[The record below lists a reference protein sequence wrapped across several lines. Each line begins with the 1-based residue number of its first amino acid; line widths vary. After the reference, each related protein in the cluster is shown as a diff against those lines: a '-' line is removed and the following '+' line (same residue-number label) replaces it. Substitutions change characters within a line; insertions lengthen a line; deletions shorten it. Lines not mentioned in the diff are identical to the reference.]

1 MKKLALLLLLLS
13 SLISFSQL
21 SNRHWIP
28 PLHSRDNSAISD
40 QYIYM
45 STNETTPFQVIATDG
60 NGTPY
65 AGSPFTI
72 SASTPASF
80 AVGTGQPTK
89 MFLSLSD
96 VNTVVTGKGVMLQ
109 GTKDFYVSFRMRH
122 ASHAETII
130 SKGKPGIGTSFRL
143 GCTINE
149 SQDNRKNF
157 VASVMATENNTSVT
171 LSNYNTG
178 VIFSSGTGNITADT
192 QTYTLNAG
200 QCIVF
205 SGYSNVTA
213 NLDGIIGGLITS
225 DKPVAVNTGNVL
237 GGNTNGNGDITL
249 DQIVSATQIGTDYI
263 FIEGNGISTIENPL
277 IVAHENNTAIF
288 VNGSAT
294 PVTTLNAGQYYL
306 VPNSYYQGTNNSN
319 IFVHASKPVF
329 AYQLLAGGSGA
340 ATCGLNFIPPLSC
353 FFQNSVNIPNVNQ
366 IGSTNYTADLMMLTY
381 SNATIS
387 INGVAVPT
395 SQAQAVLG
403 NTDWVS
409 YRVANQSGNLNVT
422 STGPLAVGVFGNAG
436 LTGAVGFAGYYSG
449 FGSTPQDTNVSVC
462 SNSTK
467 DLFTVITGNP
477 GTGGTWSLP
486 TGGAPLNG
494 NIFNPA
500 INLPGEYIYT
510 FTKSCN
516 TSLTTIS
523 VKVNVT
529 IQQIKNT
536 GVSTTTSSCVTT
548 PSYNLFSLL
557 GSTAEVGGTWSPTL
571 TSGTGIFNPAVDA
584 GGIYTYSF
592 TATGVCP
599 VVSST
604 VNVNNS
610 LVPVINTITDYSKC
624 DDAVDGSATNG
635 TATFDLTLKNSEA
648 LGTQTGVN
656 VTYHTSQSDANLG
669 QNGITTINTGNRIIY
684 VRLTIA
690 ASGCYLTTSF
700 NLVVNPVQTITTQ
713 PLATQDICIGGDVTP
728 FSIAYSGGL
737 GTPSVQ
743 WYSSAT
749 NSNTGGTIISG
760 ATSTTY
766 TPPTFTTAGDYY
778 YYAKVTSSGLDCGSV
793 ASNTALV
800 HVVQDPTVTITPAT
814 QIICQGATATDL
826 VATPSGGVGT
836 YSYQWYNSPA
846 NTIIVGATNTSY
858 TPSSAIVG
866 TLSYYCVITQTGLA
880 CSVTSP
886 IVSVQVVDVPIVT
899 TQPQATQTVCLNGT
913 PINLSISLS
922 NGTGT
927 PTYQWYS
934 NTVNALGGT
943 SIAGASAST
952 YTPPTTSTGTIYY
965 YCIATYADGGC
976 GLVTSNIVQV
986 IVNPIQTVTP
996 QPLASQDICI
1006 GGLIAP
1012 LVVGYTGG
1020 VGTATYQ
1027 WYTNPGGLLI
1037 SGATSSSYTPGTFGT
1052 AGNNNYYATV
1062 TLSGSGCGSVAS
1074 TTALV
1079 RVVPD
1084 PTVTITPNTQII
1096 CQGATPTDLVV
1107 TPSGGVGTYSYQWF
1121 SSLTN
1126 TAITGA
1132 TNASY
1137 TPPTAT
1143 VGTLSYYCVI
1153 TQTGLACSVT
1163 SPLVSVQVVN
1173 NPSVSL
1179 QPLASQPICINN
1191 TPITLTTVF
1200 IDGTGTPTYQW
1211 YSNTVNSYTGAT
1223 LITGATTLSYTPITA
1238 VVRTLYYYCIATYAN
1253 GGCGT
1258 VSTNIAEVI
1267 VNPLPVINDVTIVQ
1281 CDDDLDAI
1289 TAFNLTVNNSQISAN
1304 AANETFTYYTSLA
1317 GASANPAYDLIT
1329 NPLAFTNTTPTLMYI
1344 WTRVTTINGCYRV
1357 ARITLRVAAPNIPS
1371 TYNITLPAVCDDYLD
1386 INGNNNANN
1395 NDRDGIATFNFSSTE
1410 PTIRALLPTT
1420 GTYYIKYYRNRA
1432 DALAQL
1438 NEITNLTNYRNI
1450 GYPSTQNIWVRVD
1463 SDISNTCY
1471 GLGPWV
1477 TLNVQAKPFAH
1488 PVTIPR
1494 QCDDNTDGIFNFNT
1508 ANLERDLLLGQTGVV
1523 VTYFDAANNPLRDSN
1538 NNLITSPFPA
1548 TFSSTSQTIRAVVTN
1563 TTPQA
1568 CWFDTTI
1575 QFIVD
1580 RSPVNFT
1587 IPTSLTS
1594 ICDDEIDPAT
1604 QNGQYNF
1611 TSSQAIHNIVT
1622 FGQPTGMVYE
1632 YYDEYNVLMSTPL
1645 PNPLPVT
1652 LTKNITVVVYNP
1664 INPTCRITKTLPFT
1678 VNPVPIIELESSE
1691 LVCSNDPTF
1700 FALLNAGITD
1710 GTPTTNYTYEWSLN
1724 GVVIPTATSNT
1735 LNVNTEGIYT
1745 VKVINSMGCFR
1756 IRTITVVASNAAQF
1770 NMPTI
1775 MDLSENNT
1783 VIINVTGLGNYVFS
1797 LDYPNGYQTI
1807 NIFTDVAPGTHTVY
1821 VKDLDGCGTSS
1832 QIINVIG
1839 IPKFFTPNAD
1849 GFNDTWNVLG
1859 LTSSKNYNTTIYIFD
1874 RYGKLLKELS
1884 PISKGWDGTFNGE
1897 PLPTDD
1903 YWYTI
1908 YFEDGRTEKG
1918 HFTLKR

>member
-1 MKKLALLLLLLS
+1 MKKLALLFLLLS

-21 SNRHWIP
+21 SNKHWIP
-28 PLHSRDNSAISD
+28 PLHSRDNTAISD

-45 STNETTPFQVIATDG
+45 STNETVPFQVTATDG

-72 SASTPASF
+72 SASTPAF
-80 AVGTGQPTK
+80 FTIGTGQPTK

-149 SQDNRKNF
+149 IQDNRKNF

-192 QTYTLNAG
+192 QNYILNAG

-213 NLDGIIGGLITS
+213 NLDGIIGGLITA
-225 DKPVAVNTGNVL
+225 DKPVAVNTGNAL
-237 GGNTNGNGDITL
+237 GGILNGQGDITL
-249 DQIVSATQIGTDYI
+249 DQIVSSTQIGTDYI
-263 FIEGNGISTIENPL
+263 FIEGNGTAAMENPL
-277 IVAHENNTAIF
+277 IVAHEDNTAIF

-319 IFVHASKPVF
+319 IYVRASKPVF
-329 AYQLLAGGSGA
+329 AYQLIGGGSSA
-340 ATCGLNFIPPLSC
+340 ATSGLNFIPPLSC
-353 FFQNSVNIPNVNQ
+353 FFQNSVNLPNVNQ
-366 IGSTNYTADLMMLTY
+366 IGSNSYTTDLMMLTY

-395 SQAQAVLG
+395 SQAQTVLG

-422 STGPLAVGVFGNAG
+422 STGPLAVGVFGFQG
-436 LTGAVGFAGYYSG
+436 TAVGFAGYYSG
-449 FGSTPQDTNVSVC
+449 FGSTPQDTNVSIC
-462 SNSTK
+462 SNSTR
-467 DLFTVITGNP
+467 DLFTVINGNP
-477 GTGGTWSLP
+477 GTGGTWTVP
-486 TGGAPLNG
+486 TGGSPLNG
-494 NIFNPA
+494 NIFDPA

-516 TSLTTIS
+516 TALTTIS
-523 VKVNVT
+523 VKVIVS
-529 IQQIKNT
+529 IQQIKNP
-536 GVSTTTSSCVTT
+536 GVSTNTSSCVTT

-557 GSTAEVGGTWSPTL
+557 GSTAEVGGTWSPAL
-571 TSGTGIFNPAVDA
+571 SSGTGMFNPAVDA

-592 TATGVCP
+592 PATGACP
-599 VVSST
+599 IASST

-610 LVPVINTITDYSKC
+610 VVPVINSISDFAKC

-635 TATFDLTLKNSEA
+635 TATFNLTLKNNEA

-669 QNGITTINTGNRIIY
+669 QNGITSINTGNRIIY
-684 VRLTIA
+684 VRLTMA
-690 ASGCYLTTSF
+690 ASGCHLTTTF

-713 PLATQDICIGGDVTP
+713 PLVTQDICIGGTITP
-728 FSIAYSGGL
+728 FTIAYSGGL
-737 GTPSVQ
+737 GTPTVQ
-743 WYSSAT
+743 WYSNNT
-749 NSNTGGTIISG
+749 NSNSNGTIISG
-760 ATSTTY
+760 ATTTTY

-778 YYAKVTSSGLDCGSV
+778 YYALVTYSGLDCGSV

-800 HVVQDPTVTITPAT
+800 HVVPDPTVTIIPNT
-814 QIICQGATATDL
+814 QIICQGTTPTDL
-826 VATPSGGVGT
+826 AVTPSGGVGT
-836 YSYQWYNSPA
+836 YSYQWY
-846 NTIIVGATNTSY
+846 
-858 TPSSAIVG
+858 
-866 TLSYYCVITQTGLA
+866 
-880 CSVTSP
+880 
-886 IVSVQVVDVPIVT
+886 D
-899 TQPQATQTVCLNGT
+899 
-913 PINLSISLS
+913 
-922 NGTGT
+922 
-927 PTYQWYS
+927 
-934 NTVNALGGT
+934 
-943 SIAGASAST
+943 
-952 YTPPTTSTGTIYY
+952 
-965 YCIATYADGGC
+965 
-976 GLVTSNIVQV
+976 
-986 IVNPIQTVTP
+986 
-996 QPLASQDICI
+996 
-1006 GGLIAP
+1006 
-1012 LVVGYTGG
+1012 
-1020 VGTATYQ
+1020 
-1027 WYTNPGGLLI
+1027 
-1037 SGATSSSYTPGTFGT
+1037 
-1052 AGNNNYYATV
+1052 
-1062 TLSGSGCGSVAS
+1062 
-1074 TTALV
+1074 
-1079 RVVPD
+1079 
-1084 PTVTITPNTQII
+1084 
-1096 CQGATPTDLVV
+1096 
-1107 TPSGGVGTYSYQWF
+1107 
-1121 SSLTN
+1121 SLTN
-1126 TAITGA
+1126 TAIAGA

-1137 TPPTAT
+1137 TPSTAS
-1143 VGTLSYYCVI
+1143 VGTLSYYCII
-1153 TQTGLACSVT
+1153 TQSGLACSVT
-1163 SPLVSVQVVN
+1163 SSLVSVQVVN
-1173 NPSVSL
+1173 NPSVSI

-1191 TPITLTTVF
+1191 TPITLTTAF

-1211 YSNTVNSYTGAT
+1211 YTNTVNANTGGTA
-1223 LITGATTLSYTPITA
+1223 ISGATTLSYTPITT
-1238 VVRTLYYYCIATYAN
+1238 VVGTLYYYCIATYAN

-1267 VNPLPVINDVTIVQ
+1267 VNPLPVINDITIVQ

-1289 TAFNLTVNNSQISAN
+1289 TAFNLTINNAQISSN
-1304 AANETFTYYTSLA
+1304 ASNETFTYFTSLA
-1317 GASANPAYDLIT
+1317 GASANPTFDEIT

-1344 WTRVTTINGCYRV
+1344 WTRVTTVNGCYRV

-1371 TYNITLPAVCDDYLD
+1371 TYNITMPAVCDDFLD

-1420 GTYYIKYYRNRA
+1420 GTYFIKYFRNRA
-1432 DALAQL
+1432 DALAQQ

-1450 GYPSTQNIWVRVD
+1450 GYPTTQNIWVRID

-1488 PVTIPR
+1488 TVTIPR
-1494 QCDDNTDGIFNFNT
+1494 KCDDNTDGIFNFNT
-1508 ANLERDLLLGQTGVV
+1508 ANLERDLLLGQTGVA
-1523 VTYFDAANNPLRDSN
+1523 VTYFDSSGNPLRDSN

-1548 TFSSTSQTIRAVVTN
+1548 TFSSTSQTIRALVTN

-1580 RSPVNFT
+1580 KSPIDFT
-1587 IPTSLTS
+1587 IPTTLTS
-1594 ICDDEIDPAT
+1594 ICDDEADPAT

-1611 TSSQAIHNIVT
+1611 TSSQAIHDIVT
-1622 FGQPTGMVYE
+1622 LNQPTGMVFE
-1632 YYDEYNVLMSTPL
+1632 YYDENNVLLSTPL
-1645 PNPLPVT
+1645 PNPLPVN
-1652 LTKNITVVVYNP
+1652 LTKNITVIVYNP
-1664 INPTCRITKTLPFT
+1664 INPTCKITKTLPFI
-1678 VNPVPIIELESSE
+1678 VNPVPVIELQTST

-1700 FALLNAGITD
+1700 FTLLDAGITN
-1710 GTPTTNYTYEWSLN
+1710 GTATSNYTYIWSKD
-1724 GVVIPTATSNT
+1724 GVVIPTATSYT
-1735 LNVNTEGIYT
+1735 LNVNAEGIYT
-1745 VKVINSMGCFR
+1745 VKVVNNLGCFR
-1756 IRTITVVASNAAQF
+1756 VRTITVIASDAAHF

-1775 MDLSENNT
+1775 MDLSDNNT

-1797 LDYPNGYQTI
+1797 LDSPNAYQTI
-1807 NIFTDVAPGTHTVY
+1807 NIFTDVPPGVHTVY

-1832 QIINVIG
+1832 QIIEVIG
-1839 IPKFFTPNAD
+1839 IPKFFTPNDD
-1849 GFNDTWNVLG
+1849 GFNDTWNVQG
-1859 LTSSKNYNTTIYIFD
+1859 LTTTKNYNTTIYIFD

-1908 YFEDGRTEKG
+1908 YFEDGRTSKG

>member
-1 MKKLALLLLLLS
+1 MKKLALLFLLLS

-21 SNRHWIP
+21 SNKHWIP
-28 PLHSRDNSAISD
+28 PLHSRDNTAISD

-45 STNETTPFQVIATDG
+45 STNETVPFQVTATDG

-72 SASTPASF
+72 SASTPAF
-80 AVGTGQPTK
+80 FTIGTGQPTK

-149 SQDNRKNF
+149 IQDNRKNF

-192 QTYTLNAG
+192 QNYILNAG

-213 NLDGIIGGLITS
+213 NLDGIIGGLITA
-225 DKPVAVNTGNVL
+225 DKPVAVNTGNAL
-237 GGNTNGNGDITL
+237 GGILNGQGDITL
-249 DQIVSATQIGTDYI
+249 DQIVSSTQIGTDYI
-263 FIEGNGISTIENPL
+263 FIEGNGTAAMENPL
-277 IVAHENNTAIF
+277 IVAHEDNTAIF

-319 IFVHASKPVF
+319 IYVRASKPVF
-329 AYQLLAGGSGA
+329 AYQLIGGGSSA
-340 ATCGLNFIPPLSC
+340 ATSGLNFIPPLSC
-353 FFQNSVNIPNVNQ
+353 FFQNSVNLPNVNQ
-366 IGSTNYTADLMMLTY
+366 IGSNSYTTDLMMLTY

-395 SQAQAVLG
+395 SQAQTVLG

-422 STGPLAVGVFGNAG
+422 STGPLAVGVFGFQG
-436 LTGAVGFAGYYSG
+436 TAVGFAGYYSG
-449 FGSTPQDTNVSVC
+449 FGSTPQDTNVSIC
-462 SNSTK
+462 SNSTR
-467 DLFTVITGNP
+467 DLFTVINGNP
-477 GTGGTWSLP
+477 GTGGTWTVP
-486 TGGAPLNG
+486 TGGSPLNG
-494 NIFNPA
+494 NIFDPA

-516 TSLTTIS
+516 TALTTIS
-523 VKVNVT
+523 VKVIVS
-529 IQQIKNT
+529 IQQIKNP
-536 GVSTTTSSCVTT
+536 GVSTNTSSCVTT

-557 GSTAEVGGTWSPTL
+557 GSTAEVGGTWSPAL
-571 TSGTGIFNPAVDA
+571 SSGTGMFNPAVDA

-592 TATGVCP
+592 PATGACP
-599 VVSST
+599 IASST

-610 LVPVINTITDYSKC
+610 VVPVINSISDFAKC

-635 TATFDLTLKNSEA
+635 TATFNLTLKNNEA

-669 QNGITTINTGNRIIY
+669 QNGITSINTGNRIIY
-684 VRLTIA
+684 VRLTMA
-690 ASGCYLTTSF
+690 ASGCHLTTTF

-713 PLATQDICIGGDVTP
+713 PLVTQDICIGGTITP
-728 FSIAYSGGL
+728 FTIANSGGL
-737 GTPSVQ
+737 GTPTVQ
-743 WYSSAT
+743 WYSNNT
-749 NSNTGGTIISG
+749 NSNSNGTIISG
-760 ATSTTY
+760 ATTTTY

-778 YYAKVTSSGLDCGSV
+778 YYALVTYSGLDCGSV

-800 HVVQDPTVTITPAT
+800 HVVPDPTVTIIPNT
-814 QIICQGATATDL
+814 QIICQGTTPTDL
-826 VATPSGGVGT
+826 AVTPSGGVGT
-836 YSYQWYNSPA
+836 YSYQWY
-846 NTIIVGATNTSY
+846 
-858 TPSSAIVG
+858 
-866 TLSYYCVITQTGLA
+866 
-880 CSVTSP
+880 
-886 IVSVQVVDVPIVT
+886 D
-899 TQPQATQTVCLNGT
+899 
-913 PINLSISLS
+913 
-922 NGTGT
+922 
-927 PTYQWYS
+927 
-934 NTVNALGGT
+934 
-943 SIAGASAST
+943 
-952 YTPPTTSTGTIYY
+952 
-965 YCIATYADGGC
+965 
-976 GLVTSNIVQV
+976 
-986 IVNPIQTVTP
+986 
-996 QPLASQDICI
+996 
-1006 GGLIAP
+1006 
-1012 LVVGYTGG
+1012 
-1020 VGTATYQ
+1020 
-1027 WYTNPGGLLI
+1027 
-1037 SGATSSSYTPGTFGT
+1037 
-1052 AGNNNYYATV
+1052 
-1062 TLSGSGCGSVAS
+1062 
-1074 TTALV
+1074 
-1079 RVVPD
+1079 
-1084 PTVTITPNTQII
+1084 
-1096 CQGATPTDLVV
+1096 
-1107 TPSGGVGTYSYQWF
+1107 
-1121 SSLTN
+1121 SLTN
-1126 TAITGA
+1126 TAIAGA

-1137 TPPTAT
+1137 TPSTAS
-1143 VGTLSYYCVI
+1143 VGTLSYYCII
-1153 TQTGLACSVT
+1153 TQSGLACSVT
-1163 SPLVSVQVVN
+1163 SSLVSVQVVN
-1173 NPSVSL
+1173 NPSVSI

-1191 TPITLTTVF
+1191 TPITLTTAF

-1211 YSNTVNSYTGAT
+1211 YTNTVNANTGGTA
-1223 LITGATTLSYTPITA
+1223 ISGATTLSYTPITT
-1238 VVRTLYYYCIATYAN
+1238 VVGTLYYYCIATYAN

-1267 VNPLPVINDVTIVQ
+1267 VNPLPVINDITIVQ

-1289 TAFNLTVNNSQISAN
+1289 TAFNLTINNAQISSN
-1304 AANETFTYYTSLA
+1304 ASNETFTYFTSLA
-1317 GASANPAYDLIT
+1317 GASANPTFDEIT

-1344 WTRVTTINGCYRV
+1344 WTRVTTVNGCYRV

-1371 TYNITLPAVCDDYLD
+1371 TYNITMPAICDDFLD

-1420 GTYYIKYYRNRA
+1420 GTYFIKYFRNRA
-1432 DALAQL
+1432 DALAQQ

-1450 GYPSTQNIWVRVD
+1450 GYPTTQNIWVRID

-1488 PVTIPR
+1488 TVTIPR

-1508 ANLERDLLLGQTGVV
+1508 DNLERDLLLGQTGVA
-1523 VTYFDAANNPLRDSN
+1523 VTYFDSSGNPLRDSN

-1548 TFSSTSQTIRAVVTN
+1548 TFSSTSQTIRALVTN

-1580 RSPVNFT
+1580 KSPIDFT
-1587 IPTSLTS
+1587 IPTTLTS
-1594 ICDDEIDPAT
+1594 ICDDEADPAT

-1611 TSSQAIHNIVT
+1611 TSSQAIHDIVT
-1622 FGQPTGMVYE
+1622 LNQPTGMVFE
-1632 YYDEYNVLMSTPL
+1632 YYDENNVLLSTPL
-1645 PNPLPVT
+1645 PNPLPVN
-1652 LTKNITVVVYNP
+1652 LTKNITVIVYNP
-1664 INPTCRITKTLPFT
+1664 INPTCKITKTLPFI
-1678 VNPVPIIELESSE
+1678 VNPVPVIELQTST

-1700 FALLNAGITD
+1700 FTLLDAGITN
-1710 GTPTTNYTYEWSLN
+1710 GTATSNYTYIWSKD
-1724 GVVIPTATSNT
+1724 GVVIPTATSYT
-1735 LNVNTEGIYT
+1735 LNVNAEGIYT
-1745 VKVINSMGCFR
+1745 AKVVNNLGCFR
-1756 IRTITVVASNAAQF
+1756 VRTITVIASDAAHF

-1775 MDLSENNT
+1775 MDLSDNNT

-1797 LDYPNGYQTI
+1797 LDYPNAYQTI
-1807 NIFTDVAPGTHTVY
+1807 NIFTDVPPGVHTVY

-1832 QIINVIG
+1832 QIIEVIG
-1839 IPKFFTPNAD
+1839 IPKFFTPNDD
-1849 GFNDTWNVLG
+1849 GFNDTWNVQG
-1859 LTSSKNYNTTIYIFD
+1859 LTTTKNYNTTIYIFD

-1908 YFEDGRTEKG
+1908 YFEDGRTSKG

>member
-1 MKKLALLLLLLS
+1 MKKLALLFLLLS

-21 SNRHWIP
+21 SNKHWIP
-28 PLHSRDNSAISD
+28 PLHSRDNTAISD

-45 STNETTPFQVIATDG
+45 STNETVPFQVTATDG

-72 SASTPASF
+72 SASTPAF
-80 AVGTGQPTK
+80 FTIGTGQPTK

-149 SQDNRKNF
+149 IQDNRKNF

-192 QTYTLNAG
+192 QNYILNAG

-213 NLDGIIGGLITS
+213 NLDGIIGGLITA
-225 DKPVAVNTGNVL
+225 DKPVAVNTGNAL
-237 GGNTNGNGDITL
+237 GGILNGQGDITL
-249 DQIVSATQIGTDYI
+249 DQIVSSTQIGTDYI
-263 FIEGNGISTIENPL
+263 FIEGNGTAAMENPL
-277 IVAHENNTAIF
+277 IVAHEDNTAIF

-319 IFVHASKPVF
+319 IYVRASKPVF
-329 AYQLLAGGSGA
+329 AYQLIGGGSSA
-340 ATCGLNFIPPLSC
+340 ATSGLNFIPPLSC
-353 FFQNSVNIPNVNQ
+353 FFQNSVNLPNVNQ
-366 IGSTNYTADLMMLTY
+366 IGSNSYTTDLMMLTY

-395 SQAQAVLG
+395 SQAQTVLG

-422 STGPLAVGVFGNAG
+422 STGPLAVGVFGFQG
-436 LTGAVGFAGYYSG
+436 TAVGFAGYYSG
-449 FGSTPQDTNVSVC
+449 FGSTPQDTNVSIC
-462 SNSTK
+462 SNSTR
-467 DLFTVITGNP
+467 DLFTVINGNP
-477 GTGGTWSLP
+477 GTGGTWTVP
-486 TGGAPLNG
+486 TGGSPLNG
-494 NIFNPA
+494 NIFDPA

-516 TSLTTIS
+516 TALTTIS
-523 VKVNVT
+523 VKVIVS
-529 IQQIKNT
+529 IQQIKNP
-536 GVSTTTSSCVTT
+536 GVSTNTSSCVTT

-557 GSTAEVGGTWSPTL
+557 GSTAEVGGTWSPAL
-571 TSGTGIFNPAVDA
+571 TSGTGVFNPAVDT

-592 TATGVCP
+592 PATGACP
-599 VVSST
+599 IASST

-610 LVPVINTITDYSKC
+610 VVPVINSISDFAKC

-635 TATFDLTLKNSEA
+635 TATFNLTLKNNEA

-669 QNGITTINTGNRIIY
+669 QNGITSINTGNRIIY
-684 VRLTIA
+684 VRLTMA
-690 ASGCYLTTSF
+690 ASGCHLTTTF

-713 PLATQDICIGGDVTP
+713 PLVTQDICIGGTITP
-728 FSIAYSGGL
+728 FTIANSGGL
-737 GTPSVQ
+737 GTPTVQ
-743 WYSSAT
+743 WYSNNT
-749 NSNTGGTIISG
+749 NSNSNGTIISG
-760 ATSTTY
+760 ATTTTY

-778 YYAKVTSSGLDCGSV
+778 YYALVTYSGLDCGSV

-800 HVVQDPTVTITPAT
+800 HVV
-814 QIICQGATATDL
+814 
-826 VATPSGGVGT
+826 
-836 YSYQWYNSPA
+836 
-846 NTIIVGATNTSY
+846 
-858 TPSSAIVG
+858 
-866 TLSYYCVITQTGLA
+866 
-880 CSVTSP
+880 
-886 IVSVQVVDVPIVT
+886 
-899 TQPQATQTVCLNGT
+899 
-913 PINLSISLS
+913 
-922 NGTGT
+922 
-927 PTYQWYS
+927 
-934 NTVNALGGT
+934 
-943 SIAGASAST
+943 
-952 YTPPTTSTGTIYY
+952 
-965 YCIATYADGGC
+965 
-976 GLVTSNIVQV
+976 
-986 IVNPIQTVTP
+986 
-996 QPLASQDICI
+996 
-1006 GGLIAP
+1006 
-1012 LVVGYTGG
+1012 
-1020 VGTATYQ
+1020 
-1027 WYTNPGGLLI
+1027 
-1037 SGATSSSYTPGTFGT
+1037 
-1052 AGNNNYYATV
+1052 
-1062 TLSGSGCGSVAS
+1062 
-1074 TTALV
+1074 
-1079 RVVPD
+1079 PD
-1084 PTVTITPNTQII
+1084 PTVTIIPNTQII
-1096 CQGATPTDLVV
+1096 CQGTTPTDLVV
-1107 TPSGGVGTYSYQWF
+1107 TPSGGVGTYSYQWYD
-1121 SSLTN
+1121 SLTN
-1126 TAITGA
+1126 TAIAGA

-1137 TPPTAT
+1137 TPSTAS
-1143 VGTLSYYCVI
+1143 VGTLSYYCII
-1153 TQTGLACSVT
+1153 TQSGLACSVT
-1163 SPLVSVQVVN
+1163 SSLVSVQVVN
-1173 NPSVSL
+1173 NPSVSI

-1191 TPITLTTVF
+1191 TPITLTTAF

-1211 YSNTVNSYTGAT
+1211 YTNTVNANTGGTA
-1223 LITGATTLSYTPITA
+1223 ISGATTLSYTPITT
-1238 VVRTLYYYCIATYAN
+1238 VVGTLYYYCIATYAN

-1267 VNPLPVINDVTIVQ
+1267 VNPLPVINDITIVQ

-1289 TAFNLTVNNSQISAN
+1289 TAFNLTINNAQISSN
-1304 AANETFTYYTSLA
+1304 ASNETFTYFTSLA
-1317 GASANPAYDLIT
+1317 GASANPTFDEIT

-1344 WTRVTTINGCYRV
+1344 WTRVTTVNGCYRV

-1371 TYNITLPAVCDDYLD
+1371 TYNITMPAVCDDFLD

-1420 GTYYIKYYRNRA
+1420 GTYFIKYFRNRA
-1432 DALAQL
+1432 DALAQQ

-1450 GYPSTQNIWVRVD
+1450 GYPTTQNIWVRID

-1488 PVTIPR
+1488 SVTIPR

-1508 ANLERDLLLGQTGVV
+1508 ANLERDLLLGQTGVA
-1523 VTYFDAANNPLRDSN
+1523 VTYFDSSGNPLRDSN

-1548 TFSSTSQTIRAVVTN
+1548 TFSSTSQTIRALVTN

-1580 RSPVNFT
+1580 KSPIDFT
-1587 IPTSLTS
+1587 IPTTLTS
-1594 ICDDEIDPAT
+1594 ICDDEADPAT

-1611 TSSQAIHNIVT
+1611 TSSQAIHDIVT
-1622 FGQPTGMVYE
+1622 LNQPTGMVFE
-1632 YYDEYNVLMSTPL
+1632 YYDENNVLLSTPL
-1645 PNPLPVT
+1645 PNPLPVN
-1652 LTKNITVVVYNP
+1652 LTKNITVIVYNP
-1664 INPTCRITKTLPFT
+1664 INPTCKITKTLPFI
-1678 VNPVPIIELESSE
+1678 VNPVPVIELQTST

-1700 FALLNAGITD
+1700 FTLLDAGITN
-1710 GTPTTNYTYEWSLN
+1710 GTATSNYTYIWSKD
-1724 GVVIPTATSNT
+1724 GVVIPTATSYT
-1735 LNVNTEGIYT
+1735 LNVNAEGIYT
-1745 VKVINSMGCFR
+1745 AKVVNNLGCFR
-1756 IRTITVVASNAAQF
+1756 VRTITVIASDAAHF

-1775 MDLSENNT
+1775 MDLSDNNT

-1797 LDYPNGYQTI
+1797 LDSPNAYQTI
-1807 NIFTDVAPGTHTVY
+1807 NIFTDVPPGVHTVY

-1832 QIINVIG
+1832 QIIEVIG
-1839 IPKFFTPNAD
+1839 IPKFFTPNDD
-1849 GFNDTWNVLG
+1849 GFNDTWNVQG
-1859 LTSSKNYNTTIYIFD
+1859 LTTTKNYNTTIYIFD

-1908 YFEDGRTEKG
+1908 YFEDGRTSKG

>member
-1 MKKLALLLLLLS
+1 MKKLTLLFVLLS

-21 SNRHWIP
+21 SNKHWIP

-60 NGTPY
+60 SGTPY

-72 SASTPASF
+72 SASTPVSF
-80 AVGTGQPTK
+80 TIGTGQPTK

-96 VNTVVTGKGVMLQ
+96 VNTVVSGKGVLLQ
-109 GTKDFYVSFRMRH
+109 GPKDFYVSFRMRH

-192 QTYTLNAG
+192 QTFTLNAG
-200 QCIVF
+200 QCVVF

-213 NLDGIIGGLITS
+213 NLTGIIGGLITS
-225 DKPVAVNTGNVL
+225 DKPVAVNTGNAL
-237 GGNTNGNGDITL
+237 GGITNGRADLTL

-263 FIEGNGISTIENPL
+263 FIEGNGSSAMENPL
-277 IVAHENNTAIF
+277 IVAHEDNTAIF
-288 VNGSAT
+288 VNGSTAA
-294 PVTTLNAGQYYL
+294 VTTLNAGQYYL
-306 VPNSYYQGTNNSN
+306 VPNSYYQGINNSN
-319 IFVHASKPVF
+319 IYVRASKPVF
-329 AYQLLAGGSGA
+329 AYQLLGGGSDT
-340 ATCGLNFIPPLSC
+340 ATSGLNFIPPLSC
-353 FFQNSVNIPNVNQ
+353 FFQNSVNLPNVNQ
-366 IGSTNYTADLMMLTY
+366 IGSNTYTTDLMMLTY
-381 SNATIS
+381 SNAIIS

-395 SQAQAVLG
+395 SQAQTVLG

-409 YRVANQSGNLNVT
+409 YRVSNQSGNLNVT
-422 STGPLAVGVFGNAG
+422 STGPLAVGVFGFQG
-436 LTGAVGFAGYYSG
+436 TAVGFAGYYSG

-477 GTGGTWSLP
+477 GTGGTWSVP
-486 TGGAPLNG
+486 TGGSPLNG
-494 NIFNPA
+494 NIFDPA

-516 TSLTTIS
+516 TALTTIS
-523 VKVNVT
+523 VKVIVS
-529 IQQIKNT
+529 IQQIKNP

-557 GSTAEVGGTWSPTL
+557 GNTAEVGGTWSPTL
-571 TSGTGIFNPAVDA
+571 TSGTGVFNPAVDA

-592 TATGVCP
+592 PATGVCP
-599 VVSST
+599 VASST

-610 LVPVINTITDYSKC
+610 VVPVINTISDYAKC

-635 TATFDLTLKNSEA
+635 TATFNLTLKNNEV

-656 VTYHTSQSDANLG
+656 VTYHTSQNDANLG
-669 QNGITTINTGNRIIY
+669 QNGITSINTGNRIIY
-684 VRLTIA
+684 VRLTMA
-690 ASGCYLTTSF
+690 ASGCHLTTSF

-713 PLATQDICIGGDVTP
+713 PLATQDICVDGTVTP
-728 FSIAYSGGL
+728 FTIAYSGGL

-743 WYSSAT
+743 WYSNTT
-749 NSNTGGTIISG
+749 NSNTNGTIISG

-766 TPPTFTTAGDYY
+766 TPPTFTSTGDFY
-778 YYAKVTSSGLDCGSV
+778 YYAVVTYSGLDCGSV
-793 ASNTALV
+793 ASTTALV
-800 HVVQDPTVTITPAT
+800 RVVPDPTVTITPNT
-814 QIICQGATATDL
+814 QIICQGATPTDL
-826 VATPSGGVGT
+826 VVTPSGGVGT
-836 YSYQWYNSPA
+836 YSYQWFSSLT
-846 NTIIVGATNTSY
+846 NTAIAGATNASY
-858 TPSSAIVG
+858 TPPTATVG

-886 IVSVQVVDVPIVT
+886 IASVQVVDVPVVN
-899 TQPQATQTVCLNGT
+899 TQPQATQTVCLNGA
-913 PINLSISLS
+913 PINLAISLL

-943 SIAGASAST
+943 SILGATSPS
-952 YTPPTTSTGTIYY
+952 YTPLTTAIGTIYY

-976 GLVTSNIVQV
+976 GSVTSNIVQV

-996 QPLASQDICI
+996 QPLASQDICV
-1006 GGLIAP
+1006 GGTIAP
-1012 LVVGYTGG
+1012 LVVGYTDG

-1027 WYTNPGGLLI
+1027 WFTNPGGLI
-1037 SGATSSSYTPGTFGT
+1037 IAGATSSSYTPGTFGT
-1052 AGNNNYYATV
+1052 VGDYIYYATV

-1126 TAITGA
+1126 TAIAGA

-1137 TPPTAT
+1137 TPPTTT
-1143 VGTLSYYCVI
+1143 VGTISYYCVI

-1191 TPITLTTVF
+1191 TPVTLTTAF
-1200 IDGTGTPTYQW
+1200 NDGTGTPTYQW
-1211 YSNTVNSYTGAT
+1211 YSNTVNSYTGGT
-1223 LITGATTLSYTPITA
+1223 LISGETTLSYTPITS

-1289 TAFNLTVNNSQISAN
+1289 TAFNLTVNNNQISVD

-1317 GASANPAYDLIT
+1317 GASANPTYDEIT
-1329 NPLAFTNTTPTLMYI
+1329 NPLSFTNTTPTLMYI
-1344 WTRVTTINGCYRV
+1344 WTRVTTVNGCYRV

-1371 TYNITLPAVCDDYLD
+1371 TYNITLPAVCDDFLD

-1395 NDRDGIATFNFSSTE
+1395 NDRDGVATFNFSSTE

-1420 GTYYIKYYRNRA
+1420 GTYFIKYYRNRA

-1450 GYPSTQNIWVRVD
+1450 GYPSTQNIWVRID
-1463 SDISNTCY
+1463 SDILNTCY

-1488 PVTIPR
+1488 TVTIPR

-1508 ANLERDLLLGQTGVV
+1508 ANLERDLLLGQTGVA
-1523 VTYFDAANNPLRDSN
+1523 VTYFDASNNPLRDSN
-1538 NNLITSPFPA
+1538 NNLITSPFPG

-1580 RSPVNFT
+1580 KSPIDYT
-1587 IPTSLTS
+1587 IPASLTT
-1594 ICDDEIDPAT
+1594 ICDDETDPAL
-1604 QNGQYNF
+1604 QNGQYDF
-1611 TSSQAIHNIVT
+1611 TTSQAIHNIVT
-1622 FGQPTGMVYE
+1622 LGQPSGMVYE

-1664 INPTCRITKTLPFT
+1664 INPTCRITKTITFT
-1678 VNPVPIIELESSE
+1678 VNPVPVIELESSK

-1700 FALLNAGITD
+1700 FALLDAGITD
-1710 GTPTTNYTYEWSLN
+1710 GTPTTNYTYEWSLD
-1724 GVVIPTATSNT
+1724 GVVIPTATNYS

-1756 IRTITVVASNAAQF
+1756 TRTITVIASNAALF

-1775 MDLSENNT
+1775 MDLSDNNT

-1797 LDYPNGYQTI
+1797 LDYPNAYQTI
-1807 NIFTDVAPGTHTVY
+1807 NIFTDVAPGVHTVY
-1821 VKDLDGCGTSS
+1821 VKDLDGCGTTS

-1839 IPKFFTPNAD
+1839 IPKFFTPNGD
-1849 GFNDTWNVLG
+1849 GYNDTWNVLG
-1859 LTSSKNYNTTIYIFD
+1859 LTSSKNFNTTIYIFD

>member
-1 MKKLALLLLLLS
+1 MKKLTLLFVLLS

-21 SNRHWIP
+21 SNKHWIP

-60 NGTPY
+60 SGTPY

-72 SASTPASF
+72 SASTPVSF
-80 AVGTGQPTK
+80 TIGTGQPTK

-96 VNTVVTGKGVMLQ
+96 VNTVVSGKGVLLQ
-109 GTKDFYVSFRMRH
+109 GPKDFYVSFRMRH

-192 QTYTLNAG
+192 QTFTLNAG
-200 QCIVF
+200 QCVVF

-213 NLDGIIGGLITS
+213 NLTGIIGGLITS
-225 DKPVAVNTGNVL
+225 DKPVAVNTGNAL
-237 GGNTNGNGDITL
+237 GGITNGRADLTL

-263 FIEGNGISTIENPL
+263 FIEGNGSSAMENPL
-277 IVAHENNTAIF
+277 IVAHEDNTAIF
-288 VNGSAT
+288 VNGSTAA
-294 PVTTLNAGQYYL
+294 VTTLNAGQYYL
-306 VPNSYYQGTNNSN
+306 VPNSYYQGINNSN
-319 IFVHASKPVF
+319 IYVRASKPVF
-329 AYQLLAGGSGA
+329 AYQLLGGGSDT
-340 ATCGLNFIPPLSC
+340 ATSGLNFIPPLSC
-353 FFQNSVNIPNVNQ
+353 FFQNSVNLPNVNQ
-366 IGSTNYTADLMMLTY
+366 IGSNTYTTDLMMLTY
-381 SNATIS
+381 SNAIIS

-395 SQAQAVLG
+395 SQAQTVLG

-409 YRVANQSGNLNVT
+409 YRVSNQSGNLNVT
-422 STGPLAVGVFGNAG
+422 STGPLAVGVFGFQG
-436 LTGAVGFAGYYSG
+436 TAVGFAGYYSG

-477 GTGGTWSLP
+477 GTGGTWSVP
-486 TGGAPLNG
+486 TGGSPLNG
-494 NIFNPA
+494 NIFDPA

-516 TSLTTIS
+516 TALTTIS
-523 VKVNVT
+523 VKVIVS
-529 IQQIKNT
+529 IQQIKNP
-536 GVSTTTSSCVTT
+536 GISTTTSSCVTT

-557 GSTAEVGGTWSPTL
+557 GNTAEVGGTWSPTL
-571 TSGTGIFNPAVDA
+571 TSGTGVFNPAVDA

-592 TATGVCP
+592 PATGVCP
-599 VVSST
+599 VASST

-610 LVPVINTITDYSKC
+610 VVPVINTISDYAKC

-635 TATFDLTLKNSEA
+635 TATFNLTLKNNEV

-656 VTYHTSQSDANLG
+656 VTYHTSQNDANLG
-669 QNGITTINTGNRIIY
+669 QNGITSINTGNRIIY
-684 VRLTIA
+684 VRLTMA
-690 ASGCYLTTSF
+690 ASGCHLTTSF

-713 PLATQDICIGGDVTP
+713 PLATQDICVDGTVTP
-728 FSIAYSGGL
+728 FTIAYSGGL

-743 WYSSAT
+743 WYSNTT
-749 NSNTGGTIISG
+749 NSNTNGTIISG

-766 TPPTFTTAGDYY
+766 TPPTFTSTGDFY
-778 YYAKVTSSGLDCGSV
+778 YYAVVTYSGLDCGSV

-800 HVVQDPTVTITPAT
+800 RVVPDPTVTITPNT
-814 QIICQGATATDL
+814 QIICQGATPTDL
-826 VATPSGGVGT
+826 VVTPSGGVGT
-836 YSYQWYNSPA
+836 YSYQWFSSLT
-846 NTIIVGATNTSY
+846 NTAIAGATNASY
-858 TPSSAIVG
+858 TPPTTTVG

-886 IVSVQVVDVPIVT
+886 LASVQVVDVPVVN
-899 TQPQATQTVCLNGT
+899 TQPQATQTVCLNGA
-913 PINLSISLS
+913 PINLAISLL

-943 SIAGASAST
+943 SILGATSPS
-952 YTPPTTSTGTIYY
+952 YTPLTTATGTIYY

-976 GLVTSNIVQV
+976 GSVTSNIVQV

-996 QPLASQDICI
+996 QPLASQDICV
-1006 GGLIAP
+1006 GGTIAP
-1012 LVVGYTGG
+1012 LVVGYTDG

-1027 WYTNPGGLLI
+1027 WYTNPGGLI
-1037 SGATSSSYTPGTFGT
+1037 IAGATSSSYTPGTFDT
-1052 AGNNNYYATV
+1052 AGDYNYYATV

-1126 TAITGA
+1126 TAIAGA

-1137 TPPTAT
+1137 TPPTTT

-1163 SPLVSVQVVN
+1163 SPIASVQVVN

-1191 TPITLTTVF
+1191 TPVTLTTAF
-1200 IDGTGTPTYQW
+1200 IDGTETPTYQW
-1211 YSNTVNSYTGAT
+1211 YSNTVNSYTGGT
-1223 LITGATTLSYTPITA
+1223 LISGATTLSYTPITS

-1289 TAFNLTVNNSQISAN
+1289 TAFNLTVNNNQISVD

-1317 GASANPAYDLIT
+1317 GASANPTYDEIT
-1329 NPLAFTNTTPTLMYI
+1329 NPLSFTNTTPTLMYI
-1344 WTRVTTINGCYRV
+1344 WTRVTTVNGCYRV

-1371 TYNITLPAVCDDYLD
+1371 TYNITLPAVCDDFLD

-1395 NDRDGIATFNFSSTE
+1395 NDRDGVATFNFSSTE

-1420 GTYYIKYYRNRA
+1420 GTYFIKYYRNRA

-1450 GYPSTQNIWVRVD
+1450 GYPSTQNIWVRID
-1463 SDISNTCY
+1463 SDILNTCY

-1488 PVTIPR
+1488 TVTIPR

-1508 ANLERDLLLGQTGVV
+1508 ANLERDLLLGQTGVA
-1523 VTYFDAANNPLRDSN
+1523 VTYFDASNNPLRDSN

-1580 RSPVNFT
+1580 KSPIDYT
-1587 IPTSLTS
+1587 IPASLTT
-1594 ICDDEIDPAT
+1594 ICDDETDPAL
-1604 QNGQYNF
+1604 QNGQYDF
-1611 TSSQAIHNIVT
+1611 TTSQAIHNIVT
-1622 FGQPTGMVYE
+1622 LGQPSGMVYE

-1664 INPTCRITKTLPFT
+1664 INPTCRITKTITFT
-1678 VNPVPIIELESSE
+1678 VNPVPVIELESSK

-1700 FALLNAGITD
+1700 FALLDAGITD
-1710 GTPTTNYTYEWSLN
+1710 GTPTTNYTYEWSLD
-1724 GVVIPTATSNT
+1724 GVVIPTATNYS

-1756 IRTITVVASNAAQF
+1756 TRTITVIASNAALF

-1775 MDLSENNT
+1775 MDLSDNNT

-1797 LDYPNGYQTI
+1797 LDYPNAYQTI
-1807 NIFTDVAPGTHTVY
+1807 NIFTDVAPGVHTVY
-1821 VKDLDGCGTSS
+1821 VKDLDGCGTTS

-1839 IPKFFTPNAD
+1839 IPKFFTPNGD
-1849 GFNDTWNVLG
+1849 GYNDTWNVLG
-1859 LTSSKNYNTTIYIFD
+1859 LTSSKNFNTTIYIFD

>member
-1 MKKLALLLLLLS
+1 MKKLALLFLLLS

-21 SNRHWIP
+21 SNKHWIP
-28 PLHSRDNSAISD
+28 PLHSRDNTAISD

-45 STNETTPFQVIATDG
+45 STNETVPFQVTATDG

-72 SASTPASF
+72 SASTPAF
-80 AVGTGQPTK
+80 FTIGTGQPTK

-149 SQDNRKNF
+149 IQDNRKNF

-192 QTYTLNAG
+192 QNYILNAG

-213 NLDGIIGGLITS
+213 NLDGIIGGLITA
-225 DKPVAVNTGNVL
+225 DKPVAVNTGNAL
-237 GGNTNGNGDITL
+237 GGILNGQGDITL
-249 DQIVSATQIGTDYI
+249 DQIVSSTQIGTDYI
-263 FIEGNGISTIENPL
+263 FIEGNGTAAMENPL
-277 IVAHENNTAIF
+277 IVAHEDNTAIF

-319 IFVHASKPVF
+319 IYVRASKPVF
-329 AYQLLAGGSGA
+329 AYQLIGGGSSA
-340 ATCGLNFIPPLSC
+340 ATSGLNFIPPLSC
-353 FFQNSVNIPNVNQ
+353 FFQNSVNLPNVNQ
-366 IGSTNYTADLMMLTY
+366 IGSNSYTTDLMMLTY

-395 SQAQAVLG
+395 SQAQTVLG

-422 STGPLAVGVFGNAG
+422 STGPLAVGVFGFQG
-436 LTGAVGFAGYYSG
+436 TAVGFAGYYSG
-449 FGSTPQDTNVSVC
+449 FGSTPQDTNVSIC
-462 SNSTK
+462 SNSTR
-467 DLFTVITGNP
+467 DLFTVINGNP
-477 GTGGTWSLP
+477 GTGGTWTVP
-486 TGGAPLNG
+486 TGGSPLNG
-494 NIFNPA
+494 NIFDPA

-516 TSLTTIS
+516 TALTTIS
-523 VKVNVT
+523 VKVIVS
-529 IQQIKNT
+529 IQQIKNP
-536 GVSTTTSSCVTT
+536 GVSTNTSSCVTT

-557 GSTAEVGGTWSPTL
+557 GSTAEVGGTWSPAL
-571 TSGTGIFNPAVDA
+571 SSGTGMFNPAVDA

-592 TATGVCP
+592 PATGACP
-599 VVSST
+599 IASST

-610 LVPVINTITDYSKC
+610 VVPVINSISDFAKC

-635 TATFDLTLKNSEA
+635 TATFNLTLKNNEA

-669 QNGITTINTGNRIIY
+669 QNGITSINTGNRIIY
-684 VRLTIA
+684 VRLTMA
-690 ASGCYLTTSF
+690 ASGCHLTTTF

-713 PLATQDICIGGDVTP
+713 PLVTQDICIGGTITP
-728 FSIAYSGGL
+728 FTIAYSGGL
-737 GTPSVQ
+737 GTPTVQ
-743 WYSSAT
+743 WYSNNT
-749 NSNTGGTIISG
+749 NSNSNGTIISG
-760 ATSTTY
+760 ATTTTY

-778 YYAKVTSSGLDCGSV
+778 YYALVTYSGLDCGSV

-800 HVVQDPTVTITPAT
+800 HVVPDPTVTIIPNT
-814 QIICQGATATDL
+814 QIICQGTTPTDL
-826 VATPSGGVGT
+826 AVTPSGGVGT
-836 YSYQWYNSPA
+836 YSYQWY
-846 NTIIVGATNTSY
+846 
-858 TPSSAIVG
+858 
-866 TLSYYCVITQTGLA
+866 
-880 CSVTSP
+880 
-886 IVSVQVVDVPIVT
+886 D
-899 TQPQATQTVCLNGT
+899 
-913 PINLSISLS
+913 
-922 NGTGT
+922 
-927 PTYQWYS
+927 
-934 NTVNALGGT
+934 
-943 SIAGASAST
+943 
-952 YTPPTTSTGTIYY
+952 
-965 YCIATYADGGC
+965 
-976 GLVTSNIVQV
+976 
-986 IVNPIQTVTP
+986 
-996 QPLASQDICI
+996 
-1006 GGLIAP
+1006 
-1012 LVVGYTGG
+1012 
-1020 VGTATYQ
+1020 
-1027 WYTNPGGLLI
+1027 
-1037 SGATSSSYTPGTFGT
+1037 
-1052 AGNNNYYATV
+1052 
-1062 TLSGSGCGSVAS
+1062 
-1074 TTALV
+1074 
-1079 RVVPD
+1079 
-1084 PTVTITPNTQII
+1084 
-1096 CQGATPTDLVV
+1096 
-1107 TPSGGVGTYSYQWF
+1107 
-1121 SSLTN
+1121 SLTN
-1126 TAITGA
+1126 TAIAGA

-1137 TPPTAT
+1137 TPSTAS
-1143 VGTLSYYCVI
+1143 VGTLSYYCII
-1153 TQTGLACSVT
+1153 TQSGLACSVT
-1163 SPLVSVQVVN
+1163 SSLVSVQVVN
-1173 NPSVSL
+1173 NPSVSI

-1191 TPITLTTVF
+1191 TPITLTTAF

-1211 YSNTVNSYTGAT
+1211 YTNTVNANTGGTA
-1223 LITGATTLSYTPITA
+1223 ISGATTLSYTPITT
-1238 VVRTLYYYCIATYAN
+1238 VVGTLYYYCIATYAN

-1267 VNPLPVINDVTIVQ
+1267 VNPLPVINDITIVQ

-1289 TAFNLTVNNSQISAN
+1289 TAFNLTINNAQISSN
-1304 AANETFTYYTSLA
+1304 ASNETFTYFTSLA
-1317 GASANPAYDLIT
+1317 GASANPTFDEIT

-1344 WTRVTTINGCYRV
+1344 WTRVTTVNGCYRV

-1371 TYNITLPAVCDDYLD
+1371 TYNITMPAICDDFLD

-1420 GTYYIKYYRNRA
+1420 GTYFIKYFRNRA
-1432 DALAQL
+1432 DALAQQ

-1450 GYPSTQNIWVRVD
+1450 GYPTTQNIWVRID

-1488 PVTIPR
+1488 TVTIPR

-1508 ANLERDLLLGQTGVV
+1508 ANLERDLLLGQTGVA
-1523 VTYFDAANNPLRDSN
+1523 VTYFDSSGNPLRDSN

-1548 TFSSTSQTIRAVVTN
+1548 TFSSTSQTIRALVTN

-1580 RSPVNFT
+1580 KSPIDFT
-1587 IPTSLTS
+1587 IPTTLTS
-1594 ICDDEIDPAT
+1594 ICDDEADPAT

-1611 TSSQAIHNIVT
+1611 TSSQAIHDIVT
-1622 FGQPTGMVYE
+1622 LNQPTGMVFE
-1632 YYDEYNVLMSTPL
+1632 YYDENNVLLSTPL
-1645 PNPLPVT
+1645 PNPLPVN
-1652 LTKNITVVVYNP
+1652 LTKNITVIVYNP
-1664 INPTCRITKTLPFT
+1664 INPTCKITKTLPFI
-1678 VNPVPIIELESSE
+1678 VNPVPVIELQTST

-1700 FALLNAGITD
+1700 FTLLDAGITN
-1710 GTPTTNYTYEWSLN
+1710 GTATSNYTYIWSKD
-1724 GVVIPTATSNT
+1724 GVVIPTATSYT
-1735 LNVNTEGIYT
+1735 LNVNAEGIYT
-1745 VKVINSMGCFR
+1745 AKVVNNLGCFR
-1756 IRTITVVASNAAQF
+1756 VRTITVIASDAAHF

-1775 MDLSENNT
+1775 MDLSDNNT

-1797 LDYPNGYQTI
+1797 LDYPNAYQTI
-1807 NIFTDVAPGTHTVY
+1807 NIFTDVPPGVHTVY

-1832 QIINVIG
+1832 QIIEVIG
-1839 IPKFFTPNAD
+1839 IPKFFTPNDD
-1849 GFNDTWNVLG
+1849 GFNDTWNVQG
-1859 LTSSKNYNTTIYIFD
+1859 LTTTKNYNTTIYIFD

-1908 YFEDGRTEKG
+1908 YFEDGRTSKG

>member
-1 MKKLALLLLLLS
+1 MKKLALLFLLLS

-21 SNRHWIP
+21 SNKHWIP
-28 PLHSRDNSAISD
+28 PLHSRDNTAISD

-45 STNETTPFQVIATDG
+45 STNETVPFQVTATDG

-72 SASTPASF
+72 SASTPAF
-80 AVGTGQPTK
+80 FTIGTGQPTK

-149 SQDNRKNF
+149 IQDNRKNF

-192 QTYTLNAG
+192 QNYILNAG

-213 NLDGIIGGLITS
+213 NLDGIIGGLITA
-225 DKPVAVNTGNVL
+225 DKPVAVNTGNAL
-237 GGNTNGNGDITL
+237 GGILNGQGDITL
-249 DQIVSATQIGTDYI
+249 DQIVSSTQIGTDYI
-263 FIEGNGISTIENPL
+263 FIEGNGTAAMENPL
-277 IVAHENNTAIF
+277 IVAHEDNTAIF

-319 IFVHASKPVF
+319 IYVRASKPVF
-329 AYQLLAGGSGA
+329 AYQLIGGGSSA
-340 ATCGLNFIPPLSC
+340 ATSGLNFIPPLSC
-353 FFQNSVNIPNVNQ
+353 FFQNSVNLPNVNQ
-366 IGSTNYTADLMMLTY
+366 IGSNSYTTDLMMLTY

-395 SQAQAVLG
+395 SQAQTVLG

-422 STGPLAVGVFGNAG
+422 STGPLAVGVFGFQG
-436 LTGAVGFAGYYSG
+436 TAVGFAGYYSG
-449 FGSTPQDTNVSVC
+449 FGSTPQDTNVSIC
-462 SNSTK
+462 SNSTR
-467 DLFTVITGNP
+467 DLFTVINGNP
-477 GTGGTWSLP
+477 GTGGTWTVP
-486 TGGAPLNG
+486 TGGSPLNG
-494 NIFNPA
+494 NIFDPA

-516 TSLTTIS
+516 TALTTIS
-523 VKVNVT
+523 VKVIVS
-529 IQQIKNT
+529 IQQIKNP
-536 GVSTTTSSCVTT
+536 GVSTNTSSCVTT

-557 GSTAEVGGTWSPTL
+557 GSTAEVGGTWSPAL
-571 TSGTGIFNPAVDA
+571 SSGTGMFNPAVDA

-592 TATGVCP
+592 PATGACP
-599 VVSST
+599 IASST

-610 LVPVINTITDYSKC
+610 VVPVINSISDFAKC

-635 TATFDLTLKNSEA
+635 TATFNLTLKNNEA

-669 QNGITTINTGNRIIY
+669 QNGITSINTGNRIIY
-684 VRLTIA
+684 VRLTMA
-690 ASGCYLTTSF
+690 ASGCHLTTTF

-713 PLATQDICIGGDVTP
+713 PLVTQDICIGGTITP
-728 FSIAYSGGL
+728 FTIANSGGL
-737 GTPSVQ
+737 GTPTVQ
-743 WYSSAT
+743 WYSNNT
-749 NSNTGGTIISG
+749 NSNSNGTIISG
-760 ATSTTY
+760 ATTTTY
-766 TPPTFTTAGDYY
+766 APPTFTTAGDYY
-778 YYAKVTSSGLDCGSV
+778 YYALVTYSGLDCGSV

-800 HVVQDPTVTITPAT
+800 HVV
-814 QIICQGATATDL
+814 
-826 VATPSGGVGT
+826 
-836 YSYQWYNSPA
+836 
-846 NTIIVGATNTSY
+846 
-858 TPSSAIVG
+858 
-866 TLSYYCVITQTGLA
+866 
-880 CSVTSP
+880 
-886 IVSVQVVDVPIVT
+886 
-899 TQPQATQTVCLNGT
+899 
-913 PINLSISLS
+913 
-922 NGTGT
+922 
-927 PTYQWYS
+927 
-934 NTVNALGGT
+934 
-943 SIAGASAST
+943 
-952 YTPPTTSTGTIYY
+952 
-965 YCIATYADGGC
+965 
-976 GLVTSNIVQV
+976 
-986 IVNPIQTVTP
+986 
-996 QPLASQDICI
+996 
-1006 GGLIAP
+1006 
-1012 LVVGYTGG
+1012 
-1020 VGTATYQ
+1020 
-1027 WYTNPGGLLI
+1027 
-1037 SGATSSSYTPGTFGT
+1037 
-1052 AGNNNYYATV
+1052 
-1062 TLSGSGCGSVAS
+1062 
-1074 TTALV
+1074 
-1079 RVVPD
+1079 PD
-1084 PTVTITPNTQII
+1084 PTVTIIPNTQII
-1096 CQGATPTDLVV
+1096 CQGTTPTDLVV
-1107 TPSGGVGTYSYQWF
+1107 TPSGGVGTYSYQWYD
-1121 SSLTN
+1121 SLTN
-1126 TAITGA
+1126 TAIAGA

-1137 TPPTAT
+1137 TPSTAS
-1143 VGTLSYYCVI
+1143 VGTLSYYCII
-1153 TQTGLACSVT
+1153 TQSGLACSVT
-1163 SPLVSVQVVN
+1163 SSLVSVQVVN
-1173 NPSVSL
+1173 NPSVSI

-1191 TPITLTTVF
+1191 TPITLTTAF

-1211 YSNTVNSYTGAT
+1211 YTNTVNANTGGTA
-1223 LITGATTLSYTPITA
+1223 ISGATTLSYTPITT
-1238 VVRTLYYYCIATYAN
+1238 VVGTLYYYCIATYAN

-1267 VNPLPVINDVTIVQ
+1267 VNPLPVINDITIVQ

-1289 TAFNLTVNNSQISAN
+1289 TAFNLTINNAQISSN
-1304 AANETFTYYTSLA
+1304 ASNETFTYFTSLA
-1317 GASANPAYDLIT
+1317 GASANPTFDEIT

-1344 WTRVTTINGCYRV
+1344 WTRVTTVNGCYRV

-1371 TYNITLPAVCDDYLD
+1371 TYNITMPAICDDFLD

-1420 GTYYIKYYRNRA
+1420 GTYFIKYFRNRA
-1432 DALAQL
+1432 DALAQQ

-1450 GYPSTQNIWVRVD
+1450 GYPTTQNIWVRID

-1488 PVTIPR
+1488 TVTIPR

-1508 ANLERDLLLGQTGVV
+1508 DNLERDLLLGQTGVA
-1523 VTYFDAANNPLRDSN
+1523 VTYFDSSGNPLRDSN

-1548 TFSSTSQTIRAVVTN
+1548 TFSSTSQTIRALVTN

-1580 RSPVNFT
+1580 KSPIDFT
-1587 IPTSLTS
+1587 IPTTLTS
-1594 ICDDEIDPAT
+1594 ICDDEADPAT

-1611 TSSQAIHNIVT
+1611 TSSQAIHDIVT
-1622 FGQPTGMVYE
+1622 LNQPTGMVFE
-1632 YYDEYNVLMSTPL
+1632 YYDENNVLLSTPL
-1645 PNPLPVT
+1645 PNPLPVN
-1652 LTKNITVVVYNP
+1652 LTKNITVIVYNP
-1664 INPTCRITKTLPFT
+1664 INPTCKITKTLPFI
-1678 VNPVPIIELESSE
+1678 VNPVPVIELQTST

-1700 FALLNAGITD
+1700 FTLLDAGITN
-1710 GTPTTNYTYEWSLN
+1710 GTATSNYTYIWSKD
-1724 GVVIPTATSNT
+1724 GVVIPTATSYT
-1735 LNVNTEGIYT
+1735 LNVNAEGIYT
-1745 VKVINSMGCFR
+1745 AKVVNNLGCFR
-1756 IRTITVVASNAAQF
+1756 VRTITVIASDAAHF

-1775 MDLSENNT
+1775 MDLSDNNT

-1797 LDYPNGYQTI
+1797 LDYPNAYQTI
-1807 NIFTDVAPGTHTVY
+1807 NIFTDVPPGVHTVY

-1832 QIINVIG
+1832 QIIEVIG
-1839 IPKFFTPNAD
+1839 IPKFFTPNDD
-1849 GFNDTWNVLG
+1849 GFNDTWNVQG
-1859 LTSSKNYNTTIYIFD
+1859 LTTTKNYNTTIYIFD

-1908 YFEDGRTEKG
+1908 YFEDGRTSKG

>member
-60 NGTPY
+60 SGTPY

-72 SASTPASF
+72 SASTPVSF
-80 AVGTGQPTK
+80 TIGTGQPTK

-96 VNTVVTGKGVMLQ
+96 VNTVVSGKGVLLQ
-109 GTKDFYVSFRMRH
+109 GPKDFYVSFRMRH

-192 QTYTLNAG
+192 QTFTLNAG
-200 QCIVF
+200 QCVVF

-213 NLDGIIGGLITS
+213 NLTGIIGGLITS
-225 DKPVAVNTGNVL
+225 DKPVAVNTGNAL
-237 GGNTNGNGDITL
+237 GGITNGRADLTL

-263 FIEGNGISTIENPL
+263 FIEGNGSSAMENPL
-277 IVAHENNTAIF
+277 IVAHEDNTAIF
-288 VNGSAT
+288 VNGSTAA
-294 PVTTLNAGQYYL
+294 VTTLNAGQYYL
-306 VPNSYYQGTNNSN
+306 VPNSYYQGINNSN
-319 IFVHASKPVF
+319 IYVRASKPVF
-329 AYQLLAGGSGA
+329 AYQLLGGGSDT
-340 ATCGLNFIPPLSC
+340 ATSGLNFIPPLSC
-353 FFQNSVNIPNVNQ
+353 FFQNSVNLPNVNQ
-366 IGSTNYTADLMMLTY
+366 IGSNTYTTDLMMLTY
-381 SNATIS
+381 SNAIIS

-395 SQAQAVLG
+395 SQAQTVLG

-409 YRVANQSGNLNVT
+409 YRVSNQSGNLNVT
-422 STGPLAVGVFGNAG
+422 STGPLAVGVFGFQG
-436 LTGAVGFAGYYSG
+436 TAVGFAGYYSG

-477 GTGGTWSLP
+477 GTGGTWSVP
-486 TGGAPLNG
+486 TGGSPLNG
-494 NIFNPA
+494 NIFDPA

-516 TSLTTIS
+516 TALTTIS
-523 VKVNVT
+523 VKVIVS
-529 IQQIKNT
+529 IQQIKNP

-557 GSTAEVGGTWSPTL
+557 GNTAEVGGTWSPTL
-571 TSGTGIFNPAVDA
+571 TSGTGVFNPAVDA

-592 TATGVCP
+592 PATGVCP
-599 VVSST
+599 VASST

-610 LVPVINTITDYSKC
+610 VVPVLNTISDYAKC
-624 DDAVDGSATNG
+624 DDAIDGSATNG
-635 TATFDLTLKNSEA
+635 TATFNLTLKNNEV

-656 VTYHTSQSDANLG
+656 LTYHTSQNDANLG
-669 QNGITTINTGNRIIY
+669 QNGITSINTGNRIIY
-684 VRLTIA
+684 VRLTMA
-690 ASGCYLTTSF
+690 ASGCHLTTSF

-713 PLATQDICIGGDVTP
+713 PLATQDICVDGTVTP
-728 FSIAYSGGL
+728 FTIAYSGGL

-743 WYSSAT
+743 WYSNTT
-749 NSNTGGTIISG
+749 NSNTNGTIISG

-766 TPPTFTTAGDYY
+766 TPPTFTSTGDFY
-778 YYAKVTSSGLDCGSV
+778 YYAVVTYSGLDCGSV

-800 HVVQDPTVTITPAT
+800 RVVPDPTVTITPNT
-814 QIICQGATATDL
+814 QIICQGATPTDL
-826 VATPSGGVGT
+826 VVTPSGGVGT
-836 YSYQWYNSPA
+836 YSYQWFSSLT
-846 NTIIVGATNTSY
+846 NTAITGATNASY
-858 TPSSAIVG
+858 TPPTTTVG

-886 IVSVQVVDVPIVT
+886 ITSVQVVDVPVVN
-899 TQPQATQTVCLNGT
+899 TQPQATQTVCLNGA
-913 PINLSISLS
+913 PINLAISLL

-943 SIAGASAST
+943 SILGATSPT
-952 YTPPTTSTGTIYY
+952 YTPLTTATGTIYY

-976 GLVTSNIVQV
+976 GSVTSNIVQV
-986 IVNPIQTVTP
+986 IVNLIQTVTP
-996 QPLASQDICI
+996 QPLASQDICV
-1006 GGLIAP
+1006 GGTIAP
-1012 LVVGYTGG
+1012 LVVGYTDG

-1027 WYTNPGGLLI
+1027 WYTNPGGLI
-1037 SGATSSSYTPGTFGT
+1037 IAGATSSSYTPGTFDT
-1052 AGNNNYYATV
+1052 AGDYNYYATV

-1126 TAITGA
+1126 TAIAGA
-1132 TNASY
+1132 INASY
-1137 TPPTAT
+1137 TPPTTT

-1163 SPLVSVQVVN
+1163 SPIASVQVVN

-1191 TPITLTTVF
+1191 TPVTLTTAF

-1211 YSNTVNSYTGAT
+1211 YSNTVNSYTGGT
-1223 LITGATTLSYTPITA
+1223 LISGATTLSYTPITS

-1289 TAFNLTVNNSQISAN
+1289 TAFNLTVNNNQISVD

-1317 GASANPAYDLIT
+1317 GASANPTYDEIT
-1329 NPLAFTNTTPTLMYI
+1329 NPLSFTNTTPTLMYI
-1344 WTRVTTINGCYRV
+1344 WTRVTTVNGCYRV

-1371 TYNITLPAVCDDYLD
+1371 TYNITLPAVCDDFLD

-1395 NDRDGIATFNFSSTE
+1395 NDRDGVATFNFSSTE

-1420 GTYYIKYYRNRA
+1420 GTYFIKYYRNRA

-1450 GYPSTQNIWVRVD
+1450 GYPSTQNIWVRID
-1463 SDISNTCY
+1463 SDILNTCY

-1488 PVTIPR
+1488 TVTIPR

-1508 ANLERDLLLGQTGVV
+1508 ANLERDLLLGQTGVA
-1523 VTYFDAANNPLRDSN
+1523 VTYFDASNNPLRDSN

-1580 RSPVNFT
+1580 KSPIDYT
-1587 IPTSLTS
+1587 IPASLTT
-1594 ICDDEIDPAT
+1594 ICDDETDPAL
-1604 QNGQYNF
+1604 QNGQYDF
-1611 TSSQAIHNIVT
+1611 TTSQAIHNIVT
-1622 FGQPTGMVYE
+1622 LGQPSGMVYE

-1664 INPTCRITKTLPFT
+1664 INPTCRITKTITFT
-1678 VNPVPIIELESSE
+1678 VNPVPVIELESSK

-1700 FALLNAGITD
+1700 FALLDAGITD
-1710 GTPTTNYTYEWSLN
+1710 GTPTTNYTYEWSLD
-1724 GVVIPTATSNT
+1724 GVVIPTATNYS

-1756 IRTITVVASNAAQF
+1756 TRTITVIASNAALF

-1775 MDLSENNT
+1775 MDLSDNNT

-1797 LDYPNGYQTI
+1797 LDYPNAYQTI
-1807 NIFTDVAPGTHTVY
+1807 NIFTDVAPGVHTVY
-1821 VKDLDGCGTSS
+1821 VKDLDGCGTTS

-1839 IPKFFTPNAD
+1839 IPKFFTPNGD
-1849 GFNDTWNVLG
+1849 GYNDTWNVLG
-1859 LTSSKNYNTTIYIFD
+1859 LTSSKNFNTTIYIFD

>member
-1 MKKLALLLLLLS
+1 MKKLALLFLLLS

-21 SNRHWIP
+21 SNKHWIP
-28 PLHSRDNSAISD
+28 PLHSRDNTAISD

-45 STNETTPFQVIATDG
+45 STNETVPFQVTATDG

-72 SASTPASF
+72 SASTPAF
-80 AVGTGQPTK
+80 FTIGTGQPTK

-130 SKGKPGIGTSFRL
+130 SKGRPGIGTSFRL

-192 QTYTLNAG
+192 QNYILNAG

-213 NLDGIIGGLITS
+213 NLTGIIGGLITA
-225 DKPVAVNTGNVL
+225 DKPVAVNTGNAL
-237 GGNTNGNGDITL
+237 GGILNGQGDLTL
-249 DQIVSATQIGTDYI
+249 DQIVSSTQIGTDYI
-263 FIEGNGISTIENPL
+263 FIEGNGTAAMENPL
-277 IVAHENNTAIF
+277 IVAHEDNTAIF

-319 IFVHASKPVF
+319 IYVRASKPVF
-329 AYQLLAGGSGA
+329 AYQLIGGGSSA
-340 ATCGLNFIPPLSC
+340 ATSGLNFIPPLSC
-353 FFQNSVNIPNVNQ
+353 FFQNSVNLPNVNQ
-366 IGSTNYTADLMMLTY
+366 IGSNSYTTDLMMLTY

-395 SQAQAVLG
+395 SQAQTVLG

-422 STGPLAVGVFGNAG
+422 STGPLAVGVFGFQG
-436 LTGAVGFAGYYSG
+436 TAVGFAGYYSG
-449 FGSTPQDTNVSVC
+449 FGSTPQDTNVSIC
-462 SNSTK
+462 SNSTR
-467 DLFTVITGNP
+467 DLFTVINGNP
-477 GTGGTWSLP
+477 GTGGTWTVP
-486 TGGAPLNG
+486 TGGSPLNG
-494 NIFNPA
+494 NIFDPA

-516 TSLTTIS
+516 TALTTIS
-523 VKVNVT
+523 VKVIVS
-529 IQQIKNT
+529 IQQIKNP
-536 GVSTTTSSCVTT
+536 GVSTNTSSCVTT

-557 GSTAEVGGTWSPTL
+557 GSTAEVGGTWSPAL
-571 TSGTGIFNPAVDA
+571 TSGTGVFNPAVDT

-592 TATGVCP
+592 PATGACP
-599 VVSST
+599 IASST

-610 LVPVINTITDYSKC
+610 VVPVINSISDFAKC

-635 TATFDLTLKNSEA
+635 TATFNLTLKNNEA

-669 QNGITTINTGNRIIY
+669 QNGITSINTGNRIIY
-684 VRLTIA
+684 VRLTMA
-690 ASGCYLTTSF
+690 ASGCHLTTTF

-713 PLATQDICIGGDVTP
+713 PLVTQDICIGGTITP
-728 FSIAYSGGL
+728 FTIAYSGGL
-737 GTPSVQ
+737 GTPTVQ
-743 WYSSAT
+743 WYSNNT
-749 NSNTGGTIISG
+749 NSNSNGTIISG
-760 ATSTTY
+760 ATTTTY

-778 YYAKVTSSGLDCGSV
+778 YYALVTYSGLDCGSV

-800 HVVQDPTVTITPAT
+800 HVVPDPTVTITPTT
-814 QIICQGATATDL
+814 QIICQGATPTSL
-826 VATPSGGVGT
+826 VVTPSGGVGT
-836 YSYQWYNSPA
+836 YSYQWYDSL
-846 NTIIVGATNTSY
+846 TNTAIAGETNASY
-858 TPSSAIVG
+858 TPSSTTVG
-866 TLSYYCVITQTGLA
+866 TFPYYCIITQTGLA
-880 CSVTSP
+880 CSETSP
-886 IVSVQVVDVPIVT
+886 IINVQVVDVPIVN
-899 TQPQATQTVCLNGT
+899 TQPQATQTVCLNGA
-913 PINLSISLS
+913 PINLTISLL

-927 PTYQWYS
+927 PTYQWYA

-943 SIAGASAST
+943 SISGATAPT
-952 YTPPTTSTGTIYY
+952 YTPLTTTTGTIYY
-965 YCIATYADGGC
+965 YCIATYANGGC

-986 IVNPIQTVTP
+986 IVNPIQTITP
-996 QPLASQDICI
+996 QPLTSQDICV
-1006 GGLIAP
+1006 GGIIAP

-1020 VGTATYQ
+1020 VGNATYQ
-1027 WYTNPGGLLI
+1027 WYTNPGGILI
-1037 SGATSSSYTPGTFGT
+1037 SGATVSSYTPGIFGT
-1052 AGNNNYYATV
+1052 AGDYNYYATV

-1084 PTVTITPNTQII
+1084 PILTITPNTQII

-1107 TPSGGVGTYSYQWF
+1107 TPSGGVGTYSYQWYD
-1121 SSLTN
+1121 SLTN
-1126 TAITGA
+1126 TAIAGA

-1137 TPPTAT
+1137 TPSTAS
-1143 VGTLSYYCVI
+1143 VGTLSYYCII
-1153 TQTGLACSVT
+1153 TQTGLGCSVT
-1163 SPLVSVQVVN
+1163 SPLVNVQVVV
-1173 NPSVSL
+1173 NPSVSN

-1191 TPITLTTVF
+1191 TPITLTTAFV
-1200 IDGTGTPTYQW
+1200 DGTGTPTYQW
-1211 YSNTVNSYTGAT
+1211 YTNTVNANTGGTA
-1223 LITGATTLSYTPITA
+1223 ITGATTLSYTPITS
-1238 VVRTLYYYCIATYAN
+1238 VVGTLYYYCIATYAN

-1267 VNPLPVINDVTIVQ
+1267 VNPLPVINDITIVQ

-1289 TAFNLTVNNSQISAN
+1289 TAFNLTINNAQISSN
-1304 AANETFTYYTSLA
+1304 ASNETFTYFTSLA
-1317 GASANPAYDLIT
+1317 GASANPTFDEIT

-1344 WTRVTTINGCYRV
+1344 WTRVTTVNGCYRV

-1371 TYNITLPAVCDDYLD
+1371 TYNITMPAVCDDFLD

-1420 GTYYIKYYRNRA
+1420 GTYFIKYFRNRA
-1432 DALAQL
+1432 DALAQQ

-1450 GYPSTQNIWVRVD
+1450 GYPTTQNIWVRID

-1488 PVTIPR
+1488 TVTIPR

-1508 ANLERDLLLGQTGVV
+1508 ANLERDLLLGQTGVA
-1523 VTYFDAANNPLRDSN
+1523 VTYFDSSGNPLRDSN

-1548 TFSSTSQTIRAVVTN
+1548 TFSSTSQTIRALVTN

-1580 RSPVNFT
+1580 KSPIDFT
-1587 IPTSLTS
+1587 IPTTLTS
-1594 ICDDEIDPAT
+1594 ICDEEADPAT

-1611 TSSQAIHNIVT
+1611 TSSQAIHDIVT
-1622 FGQPTGMVYE
+1622 FNQPTAMVFE
-1632 YYDEYNVLMSTPL
+1632 YYDENNVLLSTPL

-1664 INPTCRITKTLPFT
+1664 INPTCRITKTLPFI
-1678 VNPVPIIELESSE
+1678 VNPVPVIELQTST

-1700 FALLNAGITD
+1700 FTLLDAGITN
-1710 GTPTTNYTYEWSLN
+1710 GTATSNYTYIWSKD
-1724 GVVIPTATSNT
+1724 GVVIPTATSYT
-1735 LNVNTEGIYT
+1735 LNVNAEGIYT

-1756 IRTITVVASNAAQF
+1756 IRTITVIASNAAQF

-1775 MDLSENNT
+1775 MDLSDNNT

-1797 LDYPNGYQTI
+1797 LDYPNAYQEI
-1807 NIFTDVAPGTHTVY
+1807 NIFTDVPPGVHTVY

-1832 QIINVIG
+1832 QIIEVIG
-1839 IPKFFTPNAD
+1839 IPKFFTPNDD
-1849 GFNDTWNVLG
+1849 GFNDTWNVKG
-1859 LTSSKNYNTTIYIFD
+1859 LTTTKNYNTSIYIFD

-1884 PISKGWDGTFNGE
+1884 PISNGWDGTFNGE

-1908 YFEDGRTEKG
+1908 YFEDGRTSKG

>member
-1 MKKLALLLLLLS
+1 MKKLALLFLLLS

-21 SNRHWIP
+21 SNKHWIP
-28 PLHSRDNSAISD
+28 PLHSRDNTAISD

-45 STNETTPFQVIATDG
+45 STNETVPFQVTATDG

-72 SASTPASF
+72 SASTPAF
-80 AVGTGQPTK
+80 FTIGTGQPTK

-149 SQDNRKNF
+149 IQDNRKNF

-192 QTYTLNAG
+192 QNYILNAG

-213 NLDGIIGGLITS
+213 NLDGIIGGLITA
-225 DKPVAVNTGNVL
+225 DKPVAVNTGNAL
-237 GGNTNGNGDITL
+237 GGILNGQGDITL
-249 DQIVSATQIGTDYI
+249 DQIVSSTQIGTDYI
-263 FIEGNGISTIENPL
+263 FIEGNGTAAMENPL
-277 IVAHENNTAIF
+277 IVAHEDNTAIF

-319 IFVHASKPVF
+319 IYVRASKPVF
-329 AYQLLAGGSGA
+329 AYQLIGGGSSA
-340 ATCGLNFIPPLSC
+340 ATSGLNFIPPLSC
-353 FFQNSVNIPNVNQ
+353 FFQNSVNLPNVNQ
-366 IGSTNYTADLMMLTY
+366 IGSNSYTTDLMMLTY

-395 SQAQAVLG
+395 SQAQTVLG

-422 STGPLAVGVFGNAG
+422 STGPLAVGVFGFQG
-436 LTGAVGFAGYYSG
+436 TAVGFAGYYSG
-449 FGSTPQDTNVSVC
+449 FGSTPQDTNVSIC
-462 SNSTK
+462 SNSTR
-467 DLFTVITGNP
+467 DLFTVINGNP
-477 GTGGTWSLP
+477 GTGGTWTVP
-486 TGGAPLNG
+486 TGGSPLNG
-494 NIFNPA
+494 NIFDPA

-516 TSLTTIS
+516 TALTTIS
-523 VKVNVT
+523 VKVIVS
-529 IQQIKNT
+529 IQQIKNP
-536 GVSTTTSSCVTT
+536 GVSTNTSSCVTT

-557 GSTAEVGGTWSPTL
+557 GSTAEVGGTWSPAL
-571 TSGTGIFNPAVDA
+571 TSGTGVFNPAVDT

-592 TATGVCP
+592 PATGACP
-599 VVSST
+599 IASST

-610 LVPVINTITDYSKC
+610 VVPVINSISDFAKC

-635 TATFDLTLKNSEA
+635 TATFNLTLKNNEA

-669 QNGITTINTGNRIIY
+669 QNGITSINTGNRIIY
-684 VRLTIA
+684 VRLTMA
-690 ASGCYLTTSF
+690 ASGCHLTTTF

-713 PLATQDICIGGDVTP
+713 PLVTQDICIGGTITP
-728 FSIAYSGGL
+728 FTIANSGGL
-737 GTPSVQ
+737 GTPTVQ
-743 WYSSAT
+743 WYSNNT
-749 NSNTGGTIISG
+749 NSNSNGTIISG
-760 ATSTTY
+760 ATTTTY
-766 TPPTFTTAGDYY
+766 APPTFTTAGDYY
-778 YYAKVTSSGLDCGSV
+778 YYALVTYSGLDCGSV

-800 HVVQDPTVTITPAT
+800 HVV
-814 QIICQGATATDL
+814 
-826 VATPSGGVGT
+826 
-836 YSYQWYNSPA
+836 
-846 NTIIVGATNTSY
+846 
-858 TPSSAIVG
+858 
-866 TLSYYCVITQTGLA
+866 
-880 CSVTSP
+880 
-886 IVSVQVVDVPIVT
+886 
-899 TQPQATQTVCLNGT
+899 
-913 PINLSISLS
+913 
-922 NGTGT
+922 
-927 PTYQWYS
+927 
-934 NTVNALGGT
+934 
-943 SIAGASAST
+943 
-952 YTPPTTSTGTIYY
+952 
-965 YCIATYADGGC
+965 
-976 GLVTSNIVQV
+976 
-986 IVNPIQTVTP
+986 
-996 QPLASQDICI
+996 
-1006 GGLIAP
+1006 
-1012 LVVGYTGG
+1012 
-1020 VGTATYQ
+1020 
-1027 WYTNPGGLLI
+1027 
-1037 SGATSSSYTPGTFGT
+1037 
-1052 AGNNNYYATV
+1052 
-1062 TLSGSGCGSVAS
+1062 
-1074 TTALV
+1074 
-1079 RVVPD
+1079 PD
-1084 PTVTITPNTQII
+1084 PTVTIIPNTQII
-1096 CQGATPTDLVV
+1096 CQGTTPTDLVV
-1107 TPSGGVGTYSYQWF
+1107 TPSGGVGTYSYQWYD
-1121 SSLTN
+1121 SLTN
-1126 TAITGA
+1126 TAIAGA

-1137 TPPTAT
+1137 TPSTAS
-1143 VGTLSYYCVI
+1143 VGTLSYYCII
-1153 TQTGLACSVT
+1153 TQSGLACSVT
-1163 SPLVSVQVVN
+1163 SSLVSVQVVN
-1173 NPSVSL
+1173 NPSVSI

-1191 TPITLTTVF
+1191 TPITLTTAF

-1211 YSNTVNSYTGAT
+1211 YTNTVNANTGGTA
-1223 LITGATTLSYTPITA
+1223 ISGATTLSYTPITT
-1238 VVRTLYYYCIATYAN
+1238 VVGTLYYYCIATYAN

-1267 VNPLPVINDVTIVQ
+1267 VNPLPVINDITIVQ

-1289 TAFNLTVNNSQISAN
+1289 TAFNLTINNAQISSN
-1304 AANETFTYYTSLA
+1304 ASNETFTYFTSLA
-1317 GASANPAYDLIT
+1317 GASANPTFDEIT

-1344 WTRVTTINGCYRV
+1344 WTRVTTVNGCYRV

-1371 TYNITLPAVCDDYLD
+1371 TYNITMPAICDDFLD

-1420 GTYYIKYYRNRA
+1420 GTYFIKYFRNRA
-1432 DALAQL
+1432 DALAQQ

-1450 GYPSTQNIWVRVD
+1450 GYPTTQNIWVRID

-1488 PVTIPR
+1488 TVTIPR

-1508 ANLERDLLLGQTGVV
+1508 DNLERDLLLGQTGVA
-1523 VTYFDAANNPLRDSN
+1523 VTYFDSSGNPLRDSN

-1548 TFSSTSQTIRAVVTN
+1548 TFSSTSQTIRALVTN

-1580 RSPVNFT
+1580 KSPIDFT
-1587 IPTSLTS
+1587 IPTTLTS
-1594 ICDDEIDPAT
+1594 ICDDEADPAT

-1611 TSSQAIHNIVT
+1611 TSSQAIHDIVT
-1622 FGQPTGMVYE
+1622 LNQPTGMVFE
-1632 YYDEYNVLMSTPL
+1632 YYDENNVLLSTPL
-1645 PNPLPVT
+1645 PNPLPVN
-1652 LTKNITVVVYNP
+1652 LTKNITVIVYNP
-1664 INPTCRITKTLPFT
+1664 INPTCKITKTLPFI
-1678 VNPVPIIELESSE
+1678 VNPVPVIELQTST

-1700 FALLNAGITD
+1700 FTLLDAGITN
-1710 GTPTTNYTYEWSLN
+1710 GTATSNYTYIWSKD
-1724 GVVIPTATSNT
+1724 GVVIPTATSYT
-1735 LNVNTEGIYT
+1735 LNVNAEGIYT
-1745 VKVINSMGCFR
+1745 AKVVNNLGCFR
-1756 IRTITVVASNAAQF
+1756 VRTITVIASDAAHF

-1775 MDLSENNT
+1775 MDLSDNNT

-1797 LDYPNGYQTI
+1797 LDYPNAYQTI
-1807 NIFTDVAPGTHTVY
+1807 NIFTDVPPGVHTVY

-1832 QIINVIG
+1832 QIIEVIG
-1839 IPKFFTPNAD
+1839 IPKFFTPNDD
-1849 GFNDTWNVLG
+1849 GFNDTWNVQG
-1859 LTSSKNYNTTIYIFD
+1859 LTTTKNYNTTIYIFD

-1908 YFEDGRTEKG
+1908 YFEDGRTSKG

>member
-1 MKKLALLLLLLS
+1 MKKLALLFLLLS

-21 SNRHWIP
+21 SNKHWIP
-28 PLHSRDNSAISD
+28 PLHSRDNTAISD

-45 STNETTPFQVIATDG
+45 STNETVPFQVTATDG

-72 SASTPASF
+72 SASTPAF
-80 AVGTGQPTK
+80 FTIGTGQPTK

-149 SQDNRKNF
+149 IQDNRKNF

-192 QTYTLNAG
+192 QNYILNAG

-213 NLDGIIGGLITS
+213 NLDGIIGGLITA
-225 DKPVAVNTGNVL
+225 DKPVAVNTGNAL
-237 GGNTNGNGDITL
+237 GGILNGQGDITL
-249 DQIVSATQIGTDYI
+249 DQIVSSTQIGTDYI
-263 FIEGNGISTIENPL
+263 FIEGNGTAAMENPL
-277 IVAHENNTAIF
+277 IVAHEDNTAIF

-319 IFVHASKPVF
+319 IYVRASKPVF
-329 AYQLLAGGSGA
+329 AYQLIGGGSSA
-340 ATCGLNFIPPLSC
+340 ATSGLNFIPPLSC
-353 FFQNSVNIPNVNQ
+353 FFQNSVNLPNVNQ
-366 IGSTNYTADLMMLTY
+366 IGSNSYTTDLMMLTY

-395 SQAQAVLG
+395 SQAQTVLG

-422 STGPLAVGVFGNAG
+422 STGPLAVGVFGFQG
-436 LTGAVGFAGYYSG
+436 TAVGFAGYYSG
-449 FGSTPQDTNVSVC
+449 FGSTPQDTNVSIC
-462 SNSTK
+462 SNSTR
-467 DLFTVITGNP
+467 DLFTVINGNP
-477 GTGGTWSLP
+477 GTGGTWTVP
-486 TGGAPLNG
+486 TGGSPLNG
-494 NIFNPA
+494 NIFDPA

-516 TSLTTIS
+516 TALTTIS
-523 VKVNVT
+523 VKVIVS
-529 IQQIKNT
+529 IQQIKNP
-536 GVSTTTSSCVTT
+536 GVSTNTSSCVTT

-557 GSTAEVGGTWSPTL
+557 GSTAEVGGTWSPAL
-571 TSGTGIFNPAVDA
+571 SSGTGMFNPAVDA

-592 TATGVCP
+592 PATGACP
-599 VVSST
+599 IASST

-610 LVPVINTITDYSKC
+610 VVPVINSISDFAKC

-635 TATFDLTLKNSEA
+635 TATFNLTLKNNEA

-669 QNGITTINTGNRIIY
+669 QNGITSINTGNRIIY
-684 VRLTIA
+684 VRLTMA
-690 ASGCYLTTSF
+690 ASGCHLTTTF

-713 PLATQDICIGGDVTP
+713 PLVTQDICIGGTITP
-728 FSIAYSGGL
+728 FTIAYSGGL
-737 GTPSVQ
+737 GTPTVQ
-743 WYSSAT
+743 WYSNNT
-749 NSNTGGTIISG
+749 NSNSNGTIISG
-760 ATSTTY
+760 ATTTTY

-778 YYAKVTSSGLDCGSV
+778 YYALVTYSGLDCGSV

-800 HVVQDPTVTITPAT
+800 HVVPDPTVTIIPNT
-814 QIICQGATATDL
+814 QIICQGTTPTDL
-826 VATPSGGVGT
+826 AVTPSGGVGT
-836 YSYQWYNSPA
+836 YSYQWY
-846 NTIIVGATNTSY
+846 
-858 TPSSAIVG
+858 
-866 TLSYYCVITQTGLA
+866 
-880 CSVTSP
+880 
-886 IVSVQVVDVPIVT
+886 D
-899 TQPQATQTVCLNGT
+899 
-913 PINLSISLS
+913 
-922 NGTGT
+922 
-927 PTYQWYS
+927 
-934 NTVNALGGT
+934 
-943 SIAGASAST
+943 
-952 YTPPTTSTGTIYY
+952 
-965 YCIATYADGGC
+965 
-976 GLVTSNIVQV
+976 
-986 IVNPIQTVTP
+986 
-996 QPLASQDICI
+996 
-1006 GGLIAP
+1006 
-1012 LVVGYTGG
+1012 
-1020 VGTATYQ
+1020 
-1027 WYTNPGGLLI
+1027 
-1037 SGATSSSYTPGTFGT
+1037 
-1052 AGNNNYYATV
+1052 
-1062 TLSGSGCGSVAS
+1062 
-1074 TTALV
+1074 
-1079 RVVPD
+1079 
-1084 PTVTITPNTQII
+1084 
-1096 CQGATPTDLVV
+1096 
-1107 TPSGGVGTYSYQWF
+1107 
-1121 SSLTN
+1121 SLTN
-1126 TAITGA
+1126 TAIAGA

-1137 TPPTAT
+1137 TPSTAS
-1143 VGTLSYYCVI
+1143 VGTLSYYCII
-1153 TQTGLACSVT
+1153 TQSGLACSVT
-1163 SPLVSVQVVN
+1163 SSLVSVQVVN
-1173 NPSVSL
+1173 NPSVSI

-1191 TPITLTTVF
+1191 TPITLTTAF

-1211 YSNTVNSYTGAT
+1211 YTNTVNANTGGTA
-1223 LITGATTLSYTPITA
+1223 ISGATTLSYTPITT
-1238 VVRTLYYYCIATYAN
+1238 VVGTLYYYCIATYAN

-1267 VNPLPVINDVTIVQ
+1267 VNPLPVINDITIVQ

-1289 TAFNLTVNNSQISAN
+1289 TAFNLTINNAQISSN
-1304 AANETFTYYTSLA
+1304 ASNETFTYFTSLA
-1317 GASANPAYDLIT
+1317 GASANPTFDEIT

-1344 WTRVTTINGCYRV
+1344 WTRVTTVNGCYRV

-1371 TYNITLPAVCDDYLD
+1371 TYNITMPAVCDDFLD

-1420 GTYYIKYYRNRA
+1420 GTYFIKYFRNRA
-1432 DALAQL
+1432 DALAQQ

-1450 GYPSTQNIWVRVD
+1450 GYPTTQNIWVRID

-1488 PVTIPR
+1488 SVTIPR

-1508 ANLERDLLLGQTGVV
+1508 ANLERDLLLGQTGVA
-1523 VTYFDAANNPLRDSN
+1523 VTYFDSSGNPLRDSN

-1548 TFSSTSQTIRAVVTN
+1548 TFSSTSQTIRALVTN

-1580 RSPVNFT
+1580 KSPIDFT
-1587 IPTSLTS
+1587 IPTTLTS
-1594 ICDDEIDPAT
+1594 ICDDEADPAT

-1611 TSSQAIHNIVT
+1611 TSSQAIHDIVT
-1622 FGQPTGMVYE
+1622 LNQPTGMVFE
-1632 YYDEYNVLMSTPL
+1632 YYDENNVLLSTPL
-1645 PNPLPVT
+1645 PNPLPVN
-1652 LTKNITVVVYNP
+1652 LTKNITVIVYNP
-1664 INPTCRITKTLPFT
+1664 INPTCKITKTLPFI
-1678 VNPVPIIELESSE
+1678 VNPVPVIELQTST

-1700 FALLNAGITD
+1700 FTLLDAGITN
-1710 GTPTTNYTYEWSLN
+1710 GTATSNYTYIWSKD
-1724 GVVIPTATSNT
+1724 GVVIPTATSYT
-1735 LNVNTEGIYT
+1735 LNVNAEGIYT
-1745 VKVINSMGCFR
+1745 VKVVNNLGCFR
-1756 IRTITVVASNAAQF
+1756 VRTITVIASDAAHF

-1775 MDLSENNT
+1775 MDLSDNNT

-1797 LDYPNGYQTI
+1797 LDSPNAYQTI
-1807 NIFTDVAPGTHTVY
+1807 NIFTDVPPGVHTVY

-1832 QIINVIG
+1832 QIIEVIG
-1839 IPKFFTPNAD
+1839 IPKFFTPNDD
-1849 GFNDTWNVLG
+1849 GFNDTWNVQG
-1859 LTSSKNYNTTIYIFD
+1859 LTTTKNYNTTIYIFD

-1908 YFEDGRTEKG
+1908 YFEDGRTSKG

>member
-1 MKKLALLLLLLS
+1 MKKLALLFLLLS

-21 SNRHWIP
+21 SNKHWIP
-28 PLHSRDNSAISD
+28 PLHSRDITAISD

-45 STNETTPFQVIATDG
+45 STNETVPFQVTATDG

-72 SASTPASF
+72 SASTPAF
-80 AVGTGQPTK
+80 FTIGTGQPTK

-149 SQDNRKNF
+149 IQDNRKNF

-192 QTYTLNAG
+192 QNYILNAG

-213 NLDGIIGGLITS
+213 NLDGIIGGLITA
-225 DKPVAVNTGNVL
+225 DKPVAVNTGNAL
-237 GGNTNGNGDITL
+237 GGILNGQGDITL
-249 DQIVSATQIGTDYI
+249 DQIVSSTQIGTDYI
-263 FIEGNGISTIENPL
+263 FIEGNGTAAMENPL
-277 IVAHENNTAIF
+277 IVAHEDNTAIF

-319 IFVHASKPVF
+319 IYVRASKPVF
-329 AYQLLAGGSGA
+329 AYQLIGGGSSA
-340 ATCGLNFIPPLSC
+340 ATSGLNFIPPLSC
-353 FFQNSVNIPNVNQ
+353 FFQNSVNLPNVNQ
-366 IGSTNYTADLMMLTY
+366 IGSNSYTTDLMMLTY

-395 SQAQAVLG
+395 SQAQTVLG

-422 STGPLAVGVFGNAG
+422 STGPLAVGVFGFQG
-436 LTGAVGFAGYYSG
+436 TAVGFAGYYSG
-449 FGSTPQDTNVSVC
+449 FGSTPQDTNVSIC
-462 SNSTK
+462 SNSTR
-467 DLFTVITGNP
+467 DLFTVINGNP
-477 GTGGTWSLP
+477 GTGGTWTVP
-486 TGGAPLNG
+486 TGGSPLNG
-494 NIFNPA
+494 NIFDPA

-516 TSLTTIS
+516 TALTTIS
-523 VKVNVT
+523 VKVIVS
-529 IQQIKNT
+529 IQQIKNP
-536 GVSTTTSSCVTT
+536 GVSTNTSSCVTT

-557 GSTAEVGGTWSPTL
+557 GSTAEVGGTWSPAL
-571 TSGTGIFNPAVDA
+571 TSGTGVFNPAVDT

-592 TATGVCP
+592 PATGACP
-599 VVSST
+599 IVSST

-610 LVPVINTITDYSKC
+610 VVPVINSISDFAKC

-635 TATFDLTLKNSEA
+635 TATFNLTLKNNEA

-669 QNGITTINTGNRIIY
+669 QNGITSINTGNRIIY
-684 VRLTIA
+684 VRLTMA
-690 ASGCYLTTSF
+690 ASGCHLTTTF

-713 PLATQDICIGGDVTP
+713 PLVTQDICIGGTITP
-728 FSIAYSGGL
+728 FTIAYSGGL
-737 GTPSVQ
+737 GTPTVQ
-743 WYSSAT
+743 WYSNNT
-749 NSNTGGTIISG
+749 NSNSNGTLISG

-778 YYAKVTSSGLDCGSV
+778 YYALVTYSGLDCGSV

-800 HVVQDPTVTITPAT
+800 RVLPDPTVTIIPNT
-814 QIICQGATATDL
+814 QIICQGTTPTDL
-826 VATPSGGVGT
+826 AVTPSGGVGT
-836 YSYQWYNSPA
+836 YSYQWY
-846 NTIIVGATNTSY
+846 
-858 TPSSAIVG
+858 
-866 TLSYYCVITQTGLA
+866 
-880 CSVTSP
+880 
-886 IVSVQVVDVPIVT
+886 D
-899 TQPQATQTVCLNGT
+899 
-913 PINLSISLS
+913 
-922 NGTGT
+922 
-927 PTYQWYS
+927 
-934 NTVNALGGT
+934 
-943 SIAGASAST
+943 
-952 YTPPTTSTGTIYY
+952 
-965 YCIATYADGGC
+965 
-976 GLVTSNIVQV
+976 
-986 IVNPIQTVTP
+986 
-996 QPLASQDICI
+996 
-1006 GGLIAP
+1006 
-1012 LVVGYTGG
+1012 
-1020 VGTATYQ
+1020 
-1027 WYTNPGGLLI
+1027 
-1037 SGATSSSYTPGTFGT
+1037 
-1052 AGNNNYYATV
+1052 
-1062 TLSGSGCGSVAS
+1062 
-1074 TTALV
+1074 
-1079 RVVPD
+1079 
-1084 PTVTITPNTQII
+1084 
-1096 CQGATPTDLVV
+1096 
-1107 TPSGGVGTYSYQWF
+1107 
-1121 SSLTN
+1121 SLTN
-1126 TAITGA
+1126 TAIAGA

-1137 TPPTAT
+1137 TPSTAS
-1143 VGTLSYYCVI
+1143 VGTLSYYCII
-1153 TQTGLACSVT
+1153 TQSGLACSVT
-1163 SPLVSVQVVN
+1163 SSLVSVQVVN
-1173 NPSVSL
+1173 NPSVSI

-1191 TPITLTTVF
+1191 TPITLTTAF

-1211 YSNTVNSYTGAT
+1211 YTNTVNTNTGGTA
-1223 LITGATTLSYTPITA
+1223 ISGATTLSYTPITT
-1238 VVRTLYYYCIATYAN
+1238 VVGTLYYYCIATYAN

-1267 VNPLPVINDVTIVQ
+1267 VNPLPVINDITIVQ

-1289 TAFNLTVNNSQISAN
+1289 TAFNLTINNAQISSN
-1304 AANETFTYYTSLA
+1304 ASNETFTYFTSLA
-1317 GASANPAYDLIT
+1317 GASANPTFDEIT

-1344 WTRVTTINGCYRV
+1344 WTRVTTVNGCYRV

-1371 TYNITLPAVCDDYLD
+1371 TYNITMPAVCDDFLD

-1420 GTYYIKYYRNRA
+1420 GTYFIKYFRNRA
-1432 DALAQL
+1432 DALAQQ

-1450 GYPSTQNIWVRVD
+1450 GYPTTQNIWVRID

-1488 PVTIPR
+1488 TVTIPR

-1508 ANLERDLLLGQTGVV
+1508 ANLERDLLLGQTGVA
-1523 VTYFDAANNPLRDSN
+1523 VTYFDSSGNPLRDSN

-1548 TFSSTSQTIRAVVTN
+1548 TFSSTSQTIRALVTN

-1580 RSPVNFT
+1580 KSPIDFT
-1587 IPTSLTS
+1587 IPTTLTS
-1594 ICDDEIDPAT
+1594 ICDDEADPAT

-1611 TSSQAIHNIVT
+1611 TSSQAIHDIVT
-1622 FGQPTGMVYE
+1622 LNQPTGMVFE
-1632 YYDEYNVLMSTPL
+1632 YYDENNVLLSTPL
-1645 PNPLPVT
+1645 PNPLPVN
-1652 LTKNITVVVYNP
+1652 LTKNITVIVYNP
-1664 INPTCRITKTLPFT
+1664 INPTCKITKTLPFI
-1678 VNPVPIIELESSE
+1678 VNPVPVIELQTST

-1700 FALLNAGITD
+1700 FTLLDAGITN
-1710 GTPTTNYTYEWSLN
+1710 GTATSNYTYIWSKD
-1724 GVVIPTATSNT
+1724 GVVIPTATSYT
-1735 LNVNTEGIYT
+1735 LNVNAEGIYT
-1745 VKVINSMGCFR
+1745 VKVVNNLGCFR
-1756 IRTITVVASNAAQF
+1756 VRTITVIASDAAHF

-1775 MDLSENNT
+1775 MDLSDNNT

-1797 LDYPNGYQTI
+1797 LDYPNAYQTI
-1807 NIFTDVAPGTHTVY
+1807 NIFTDVPPGVHTVY

-1832 QIINVIG
+1832 QIIEVIG
-1839 IPKFFTPNAD
+1839 IPKFFTPNDD
-1849 GFNDTWNVLG
+1849 GFNDTWNVQG
-1859 LTSSKNYNTTIYIFD
+1859 LTTTKNYNTTIYIFD

-1908 YFEDGRTEKG
+1908 YFEDGRTSKG

>member
-1 MKKLALLLLLLS
+1 MKKLTLLFVLLS

-21 SNRHWIP
+21 SNKHWIP

-45 STNETTPFQVIATDG
+45 STNETVPFQVIATDG

-72 SASTPASF
+72 SASTPAF
-80 AVGTGQPTK
+80 FTIGTGQPTK

-96 VNTVVTGKGVMLQ
+96 VNTVVSGKGVLLQ
-109 GTKDFYVSFRMRH
+109 GPKDFYVSFRMRH

-157 VASVMATENNTSVT
+157 VASVMATENNTTVI
-171 LSNYNTG
+171 LSDYNTG

-192 QTYTLNAG
+192 QTFTLNAG
-200 QCIVF
+200 QCVVF
-205 SGYSNVTA
+205 SGYSNVSA
-213 NLDGIIGGLITS
+213 NLTGIIGGLITS
-225 DKPVAVNTGNVL
+225 DKPVAVNTGNAL
-237 GGNTNGNGDITL
+237 GGITNGRADLTL

-263 FIEGNGISTIENPL
+263 FIEGNGSAAMENPL
-277 IVAHENNTAIF
+277 IVAHEDNTAIF
-288 VNGSAT
+288 VNGSTA

-306 VPNSYYQGTNNSN
+306 VPNSYYQGINNSN
-319 IFVHASKPVF
+319 IYVRASKPVF
-329 AYQLLAGGSGA
+329 AYQLLGGGSDT
-340 ATCGLNFIPPLSC
+340 ATSGLNFIPPLSC
-353 FFQNSVNIPNVNQ
+353 FFQNSVNLPNVNQ
-366 IGSTNYTADLMMLTY
+366 IGTNTYTTDLMMLTY

-395 SQAQAVLG
+395 SQAQTVLG

-409 YRVANQSGNLNVT
+409 YRVSNQSGNLNVT
-422 STGPLAVGVFGNAG
+422 STGPLAVGVFGFQG
-436 LTGAVGFAGYYSG
+436 TAVGFAGYYSG

-477 GTGGTWSLP
+477 GTGGTWSVP
-486 TGGAPLNG
+486 TGGSPLNG
-494 NIFNPA
+494 NIFDPA

-516 TSLTTIS
+516 TALTTIS
-523 VKVNVT
+523 VKVIVS
-529 IQQIKNT
+529 IQQIKNP

-557 GSTAEVGGTWSPTL
+557 GNSAEVGGTWSPTL
-571 TSGTGIFNPAVDA
+571 TSGTGVFNPAVDA

-592 TATGVCP
+592 PATGVCP
-599 VVSST
+599 VASST

-610 LVPVINTITDYSKC
+610 VVPVINTISDYAKC

-635 TATFDLTLKNSEA
+635 TATFNLTLKNNEV

-656 VTYHTSQSDANLG
+656 VTYHTSQNDANLG
-669 QNGITTINTGNRIIY
+669 QNGITSINTGNRIIY
-684 VRLTIA
+684 VRLTMA
-690 ASGCYLTTSF
+690 ASGCHLTTSF

-713 PLATQDICIGGDVTP
+713 PLATQEICVDGTVTP
-728 FSIAYSGGL
+728 FTIAYSGGL

-743 WYSSAT
+743 WYSNTT
-749 NSNTGGTIISG
+749 NSNTNGTIISG

-766 TPPTFTTAGDYY
+766 TPPTFTSTGDFY
-778 YYAKVTSSGLDCGSV
+778 YYAVVTYSGLDCGSV
-793 ASNTALV
+793 ASN
-800 HVVQDPTVTITPAT
+800 
-814 QIICQGATATDL
+814 
-826 VATPSGGVGT
+826 
-836 YSYQWYNSPA
+836 
-846 NTIIVGATNTSY
+846 
-858 TPSSAIVG
+858 
-866 TLSYYCVITQTGLA
+866 
-880 CSVTSP
+880 
-886 IVSVQVVDVPIVT
+886 
-899 TQPQATQTVCLNGT
+899 
-913 PINLSISLS
+913 
-922 NGTGT
+922 
-927 PTYQWYS
+927 
-934 NTVNALGGT
+934 
-943 SIAGASAST
+943 
-952 YTPPTTSTGTIYY
+952 
-965 YCIATYADGGC
+965 
-976 GLVTSNIVQV
+976 
-986 IVNPIQTVTP
+986 
-996 QPLASQDICI
+996 
-1006 GGLIAP
+1006 
-1012 LVVGYTGG
+1012 
-1020 VGTATYQ
+1020 
-1027 WYTNPGGLLI
+1027 
-1037 SGATSSSYTPGTFGT
+1037 
-1052 AGNNNYYATV
+1052 
-1062 TLSGSGCGSVAS
+1062 
-1074 TTALV
+1074 TALV

-1107 TPSGGVGTYSYQWF
+1107 TPSGGVGTYSYQWYNT
-1121 SSLTN
+1121 LTN
-1126 TAITGA
+1126 TAIAGA
-1132 TNASY
+1132 TNANY
-1137 TPPTAT
+1137 TPSTAT

-1163 SPLVSVQVVN
+1163 SPLASVEVVT
-1173 NPSVSL
+1173 NPSVSSQPQATQTVCL
-1179 QPLASQPICINN
+1179 NGAPINLSISLTNGTGTPTYQWYSNTVNALGGTSILGATSPTYTPLTTATGTIYYYCIATYADGGCGSVTSNIVQVIVNPIQTVTPQPLASQDICVGGTIAPLVVGYTDGVGTATYQWYTNPGGLIIAGATSSSYTPGTFGTAGDYNYYATVTLSGSGCGSVASTNALVRVVPDPTVTITPNTQIICQGATPTDLVVTPSGGVGTYSYQWYNTLTNTAIAGATNANYTPSTATVGTLSYYCVITQTGLACSVTSPIVSVEVVTNPSVSNQPLASQPICINN
-1191 TPITLTTVF
+1191 TPISLTTTF
-1200 IDGTGTPTYQW
+1200 IDGTGIPTYQW
-1211 YSNTVNSYTGAT
+1211 YINSVNSYTGGTA
-1223 LITGATTLSYTPITA
+1223 ITGATTLSYTPITT
-1238 VVRTLYYYCIATYAN
+1238 VVGSLYYYCIATYAN

-1267 VNPLPVINDVTIVQ
+1267 VNPLPVVNDVTIVQ

-1289 TAFNLTVNNSQISAN
+1289 TAFNLTVNNAQISVD

-1317 GASANPAYDLIT
+1317 GASANPAFDLIT
-1329 NPLAFTNTTPTLMYI
+1329 TPLAFTNTTPTLMYI
-1344 WTRVTTINGCYRV
+1344 WTRVTTVNGCYRV

-1371 TYNITLPAVCDDYLD
+1371 TYNITMPAVCDDFLD

-1395 NDRDGIATFNFSSTE
+1395 NDRDGVATFNFSSTE
-1410 PTIRALLPTT
+1410 PTIRALLPNT
-1420 GTYYIKYYRNRA
+1420 GTYFIKYYRNRA

-1450 GYPSTQNIWVRVD
+1450 GYPSTQNIWVRID
-1463 SDISNTCY
+1463 SDILNTCY

-1488 PVTIPR
+1488 TVTIPR

-1508 ANLERDLLLGQTGVV
+1508 ANLERDLLLGQTGVT
-1523 VTYFDAANNPLRDSN
+1523 VTYFDASNNPLRDSN

-1580 RSPVNFT
+1580 KSPIDYT
-1587 IPTSLTS
+1587 IPASLTT
-1594 ICDDEIDPAT
+1594 ICDDETDPAL
-1604 QNGQYNF
+1604 QNGQYDF

-1622 FGQPTGMVYE
+1622 LGQPSGMVYE

-1664 INPTCRITKTLPFT
+1664 INPTCRITKTLTFT
-1678 VNPVPIIELESSE
+1678 VNPVPVIELESST

-1700 FALLNAGITD
+1700 FALLDAGIID
-1710 GTPTTNYTYEWSLN
+1710 GTPTTNYTYEWSLD
-1724 GVVIPTATSNT
+1724 GVVIPTATNYS

-1756 IRTITVVASNAAQF
+1756 IRTITVIASNAALF

-1775 MDLSENNT
+1775 MDLSDNNT

-1797 LDYPNGYQTI
+1797 LDFPNAYQTI
-1807 NIFTDVAPGTHTVY
+1807 NIFTDVAPGVHTVY
-1821 VKDLDGCGTSS
+1821 VKDLDGCGTTS

-1839 IPKFFTPNAD
+1839 IPKFFTPNGD
-1849 GFNDTWNVLG
+1849 GYNDTWNVLG
-1859 LTSSKNYNTTIYIFD
+1859 LTSSKNFNTTIYIFD